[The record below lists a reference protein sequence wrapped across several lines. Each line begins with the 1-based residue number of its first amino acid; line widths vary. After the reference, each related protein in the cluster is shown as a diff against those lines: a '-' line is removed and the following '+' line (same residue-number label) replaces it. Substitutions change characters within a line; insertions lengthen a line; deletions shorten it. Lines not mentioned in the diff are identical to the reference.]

1 MQEPTRAAAAWHAM
15 PADAVLEQLQSTAAG
30 LPGEEARQRLARQG
44 PNALPAAASRGML
57 SRFLSQF
64 NNLLIYVLLGSAV
77 VTALLQHWVDTGVI
91 LAVVLI
97 NAIFGFVQEGR
108 AEKALD
114 AVKAMVSSRANVLRE
129 GARMT
134 VAAEELVEG
143 DCVLLEAGDR
153 VPADLRLL
161 RASNLRLDE
170 SMLTGESVAAD
181 KSDAPVA
188 ADSALGDRAS
198 MAYSGTLVAAGLGL
212 GVVVAT
218 GPRTELGR
226 ISTMLGGVQSLDT
239 PLTRLMDRF
248 ARQLT
253 VAILGLSALMFGFA
267 LWVRQYELADAFIAV
282 VGIAVSAIPE
292 GLPVVM
298 TIALAIGVQR
308 MAARYA
314 IVRNLPAVETL
325 GAVSVI
331 CSDKTGTLTRNEMSV
346 RAVVLP
352 GARFGIEGEGYAPEG
367 RVSLEGPPDDA
378 RTRPALLQF
387 ARAVALCNDAHL
399 RRGEDGVWRVEGDP
413 MEGAL
418 VALAARAGLDVEQL
432 RHDWRRLDEV
442 PFDAAHRYMATL
454 HRPSDALPVIFV
466 KGAPEQ
472 VLAMCRDQQGLDGV
486 QPLEGAYWLQ
496 QIDALAASGCRVL
509 GLACRAPAQGQDRVG
524 MEDMQDLTLLGVL
537 GMIDPPRESARQAV
551 RECRDAGI
559 AVKMITGD
567 HAATAAAIARELAL
581 ADDIRVTSGHE
592 LEGLGDAQLIELA
605 RASTVFARTSPE
617 HKLRLVQA
625 LQADGSVIAMTGD
638 GVNDAPALKRAD
650 IGVAMGITGTAAAKE
665 AAGMVLADDN
675 FATIVAAVKEGRT
688 VYENL
693 RKVIAW
699 TLPTNGGQA
708 IVIIV
713 AILLGLSLPVTPVQ
727 ILWVNLVTAV
737 ALGLTLAFEPPE
749 PTLMRRRPRPAGEQL
764 LQPFLLWRVAL
775 VSVLFALGC
784 FGMFEWSL
792 RRGDS
797 VELARTIVVNA
808 LVVMEIFYLFS
819 VRYMQVSSLS
829 LRGLLGTPA
838 VLLGVA
844 GVTLAQLLFTYAP
857 PMQALFGSRPV
868 DLQAGFWIMA
878 LGVALLL
885 FLEVEKLLMRRL
897 GWLQP
902 H

>member
-1 MQEPTRAAAAWHAM
+1 MQEQNRVAAWHAL
-15 PADAVLEQLQSTAAG
+15 AIDTVLAQLQSTAAG
-30 LPGEEARQRLARQG
+30 LSSGEARERLQQQG
-44 PNALPAAASRGML
+44 PNALPAAASRSML
-57 SRFLSQF
+57 ARFLSQF

-97 NAIFGFVQEGR
+97 NAVFGFVQEGR

-114 AVKAMVSSRANVLRE
+114 AVKAMVSSRANVLRD
-129 GARMT
+129 GLRMA
-134 VAAEELVEG
+134 VPAEELVAG

-161 RASNLRLDE
+161 RASSLKLDE
-170 SMLTGESVAAD
+170 AMLTGESVAVD
-181 KSDAPVA
+181 KSADPVA
-188 ADSALGDRAS
+188 ADAALGDRFS
-198 MAYSGTLVAAGLGL
+198 MAYSGTLVAAGQGL

-218 GPRTELGR
+218 GPRTELGL
-226 ISTMLGGVQSLDT
+226 ISTMLGSVQTLAT

-253 VAILGLSALMFGFA
+253 ITILSLSALMFCFA
-267 LWVRQYELADAFIAV
+267 LWVRDYDIADAFIAV

-314 IVRNLPAVETL
+314 IVRSLPAVETL

-352 GARFGIEGEGYAPEG
+352 GSRLDIEGEGYAPQG
-367 RVSLEGPPDDA
+367 RFTLAGEEIE
-378 RTRPALLQF
+378 PALHPQLLHF
-387 ARAVALCNDAHL
+387 ATGAALCNDAHV
-399 RRGEDGVWRVEGDP
+399 RHAEGTAWTVEGDP

-418 VALAARAGLDVEQL
+418 VTLATRAGLDVERL
-432 RHDWRRLDEV
+432 RQDWRRLDEV
-442 PFDAAHRYMATL
+442 PFDAVHRYMATL
-454 HRPSDALPVIFV
+454 HRPVDAPAVVFV

-472 VLAMCRDQQGLDGV
+472 VLAMCRDQQGAEGV
-486 QPLEGAYWLQ
+486 QALDAAYWLEQ
-496 QIDALAASGCRVL
+496 VDVLAAKGYRVL
-509 GLACRAPAQGQDRVG
+509 GLASFAPEDAKDRV
-524 MEDMQDLTLLGVL
+524 DMADVKDLTLLGVL
-537 GMIDPPRESARQAV
+537 GMIDPPRESAKEAV
-551 RECRDAGI
+551 RECRSAGI

-581 ADDIRVTSGHE
+581 ADIIRVTSGHE
-592 LEGLGDAQLIELA
+592 LDGLNDAQLIDVA

-625 LQADGSVIAMTGD
+625 LQADRSVIAMTGD

-708 IVIIV
+708 IVIV
-713 AILLGLSLPVTPVQ
+713 AAILLGLSLPVTPVQ

-749 PTLMRRRPRPAGEQL
+749 PTLMQRKPRSPDEQL
-764 LQPFLLWRVAL
+764 LQPYLLWRVAL

-808 LVVMEIFYLFS
+808 LVIMEIFYLFS
-819 VRYMQVSSLS
+819 VRYTQGTSLS
-829 LRGLLGTPA
+829 LRGVLGTPA

-844 GVTLAQLLFTYAP
+844 GVTLVQLLFTYTP
-857 PMQALFGSRPV
+857 PMQALFDSRPV
-868 DLQAGFWIMA
+868 DLAAGLLAIG

-885 FLEVEKLLMRRL
+885 LLEVEKLLIRWMRL
-897 GWLQP
+897 GVRA
-902 H
+902 

>member
-1 MQEPTRAAAAWHAM
+1 MQEQNRVAAWHAL
-15 PADAVLEQLQSTAAG
+15 ATDTVLTQLQSTAAG
-30 LPGEEARQRLARQG
+30 LSSGEARERLQQQG
-44 PNALPAAASRGML
+44 PNALPAAASRSML
-57 SRFLSQF
+57 ARFLSQF

-97 NAIFGFVQEGR
+97 NAVFGFVQEGR

-114 AVKAMVSSRANVLRE
+114 AVKAMVSSRANVLRD
-129 GARMT
+129 GLRMA
-134 VAAEELVEG
+134 VPAEELVAG

-161 RASNLRLDE
+161 RASSLKLDE
-170 SMLTGESVAAD
+170 AMLTGESVAVD
-181 KSDAPVA
+181 KSADPVVVDA
-188 ADSALGDRAS
+188 ALGDRFS
-198 MAYSGTLVAAGLGL
+198 MAYSGTLVAAGQGL

-218 GPRTELGR
+218 GPRTELGQ
-226 ISTMLGGVQSLDT
+226 ISTMLGSVQTLAT

-253 VAILGLSALMFGFA
+253 VTILSLSALMFCFA
-267 LWVRQYELADAFIAV
+267 LWVRDYDTADAFIAV

-314 IVRNLPAVETL
+314 IVRSLPAVETL

-352 GARFGIEGEGYAPEG
+352 GSRFDIEGEGYAPQGHFTLAGE
-367 RVSLEGPPDDA
+367 EIE
-378 RTRPALLQF
+378 PALHPQLLHF
-387 ARAVALCNDAHL
+387 ATGAALCNDAHV
-399 RRGEDGVWRVEGDP
+399 RHAEGTAWTVEGDP

-418 VALAARAGLDVEQL
+418 VTLATRAGLDVERL
-432 RHDWRRLDEV
+432 RQDWRRLDEV
-442 PFDAAHRYMATL
+442 PFDAVHRYMATL
-454 HRPSDALPVIFV
+454 HRPVDAPAVVFV

-472 VLAMCRDQQGLDGV
+472 VLAMCRDQQGAEGLQALDA
-486 QPLEGAYWLQ
+486 AYWLEQ
-496 QIDALAASGCRVL
+496 VDALAAKGYRVL
-509 GLACRAPAQGQDRVG
+509 GLASFAPEDAKDRV
-524 MEDMQDLTLLGVL
+524 DMADVKDLTLLGVL
-537 GMIDPPRESARQAV
+537 GMIDPPRESAKEAV
-551 RECRDAGI
+551 RECRSAGI

-581 ADDIRVTSGHE
+581 ADTIRVTSGHE
-592 LEGLGDAQLIELA
+592 LDGLNDAQLIDVA

-625 LQADGSVIAMTGD
+625 LQADRSVIAMTGD

-708 IVIIV
+708 IVIV
-713 AILLGLSLPVTPVQ
+713 AAILLGLSLPVTPVQ

-749 PTLMRRRPRPAGEQL
+749 PTLMQRKPRSPDEQL
-764 LQPFLLWRVAL
+764 LQPYLLWRVAL

-808 LVVMEIFYLFS
+808 LVIMEIFYLFS
-819 VRYMQVSSLS
+819 VRYTQGTSLS
-829 LRGLLGTPA
+829 LRGVLGTPA

-844 GVTLAQLLFTYAP
+844 GVTLVQLLFTYTP
-857 PMQALFGSRPV
+857 PMQALFDSRPV
-868 DLQAGFWIMA
+868 DLAAGLLAIG

-885 FLEVEKLLMRRL
+885 LLEVEKLLVRWMRL
-897 GWLQP
+897 GVRA
-902 H
+902 

>member
-1 MQEPTRAAAAWHAM
+1 MQEQNRVADWHAL
-15 PADAVLEQLQSTAAG
+15 PADAVLTQLHTTAAG
-30 LPGEEARQRLARQG
+30 LDSGQAGERLQQQG
-44 PNALPAAASRGML
+44 SNALPAAASRSML
-57 SRFLSQF
+57 VRFLSQF

-114 AVKAMVSSRANVLRE
+114 AVKAMVSSRANVLRD
-129 GARMT
+129 GLRSS
-134 VAAEELVEG
+134 VPAEELVAG

-153 VPADLRLL
+153 VPADVRLL
-161 RASNLRLDE
+161 RASSLKLDE
-170 SMLTGESVAAD
+170 AMLTGESVAVD
-181 KSDAPVA
+181 KSVDPVA
-188 ADSALGDRAS
+188 ADAALGDRFC
-198 MAYSGTLVAAGLGL
+198 MAYSGTLVAAGQGL

-226 ISTMLGGVQSLDT
+226 ISTMLSTVETLAT

-253 VAILGLSALMFGFA
+253 ITVLSLSALMFCFA
-267 LWVRQYELADAFIAV
+267 LWVRHYDLADAFIAV

-352 GARFGIEGEGYAPEG
+352 GASFDIEGEGYAPQG
-367 RVSLEGPPDDA
+367 RFSLAGQQVDPA
-378 RTRPALLQF
+378 AHPALLQF
-387 ARAVALCNDAHL
+387 ARGAALCNDAHV
-399 RRGEDGVWRVEGDP
+399 RQADDGTWTVEGDA

-418 VALAARAGLDVEQL
+418 VALASRAGLDVEAL
-432 RHDWRRLDEV
+432 RLDWHRLDEV
-442 PFDAAHRYMATL
+442 PFDAVHRFMATL
-454 HRPSDALPVIFV
+454 HRPADALAVVFV

-472 VLAMCRDQQGLDGV
+472 VLTMCVDQQGPEGL
-486 QPLEGAYWLQ
+486 QPLDAPYWLQ
-496 QIDALAASGCRVL
+496 QIDALAARGYRVL
-509 GLACRAPAQGQDRVG
+509 GLASRAPARGADSV
-524 MEDMQDLTLLGVL
+524 DMDDVKDLTLLGVL
-537 GMIDPPRESARQAV
+537 GMIDPPRDTAKQAV
-551 RECRDAGI
+551 RECRSAGI

-567 HAATAAAIARELAL
+567 HATTAAAIAKELAL
-581 ADDIRVTSGHE
+581 ADTIRVTSGHE
-592 LEGLGDAQLIELA
+592 LDGLNDAQLIDVA

-625 LQADGSVIAMTGD
+625 LQADRSVIAMTGD

-708 IVIIV
+708 IVIV
-713 AILLGLSLPVTPVQ
+713 SAILLGLSLPVTPVQ
-727 ILWVNLVTAV
+727 ILWVNLITAV
-737 ALGLTLAFEPPE
+737 ALGLTLVFEPPE
-749 PTLMRRRPRPAGEQL
+749 PTLMQRKPRSPDEQL
-764 LQPFLLWRVAL
+764 LQPYLLWRVAL
-775 VSVLFALGC
+775 VSVLFAIGC

-792 RRGDS
+792 QRGDS

-808 LVVMEIFYLFS
+808 LVIMEIFYLFS
-819 VRYMQVSSLS
+819 VRYIQGTSLS
-829 LRGLLGTPA
+829 LRGVLGTPA
-838 VLLGVA
+838 VLLGVG
-844 GVTLAQLLFTYAP
+844 GVILAQLLFTYTP
-857 PMQALFGSRPV
+857 PMQALFDSRPV
-868 DLQAGFWIMA
+868 DMTAGLLSIG
-878 LGVALLL
+878 LGVLLL
-885 FLEVEKLLMRRL
+885 VLLEVEKLVVRLMNLDVR
-897 GWLQP
+897 G
-902 H
+902 

>member
-1 MQEPTRAAAAWHAM
+1 MQEQSRVAAWHALST
-15 PADAVLEQLQSTAAG
+15 DAVLAQLQSTAAG
-30 LPGEEARQRLARQG
+30 LSSGEARERLQQQG
-44 PNALPAAASRGML
+44 PNALPAAASRSML
-57 SRFLSQF
+57 ARFLSQF

-97 NAIFGFVQEGR
+97 NAVFGFVQEGR

-114 AVKAMVSSRANVLRE
+114 AVKAMVSSRANVLRD
-129 GARMT
+129 GLRMA
-134 VAAEELVEG
+134 VPAEELVAG

-161 RASNLRLDE
+161 RASSLKLDE
-170 SMLTGESVAAD
+170 AMLTGESVAVD
-181 KSDAPVA
+181 KSADPVA
-188 ADSALGDRAS
+188 VDAALGDRFS
-198 MAYSGTLVAAGLGL
+198 MAYSGTLVAAGQGL

-218 GPRTELGR
+218 GPRTELGL
-226 ISTMLGGVQSLDT
+226 ISTMLGSVQTLAT

-253 VAILGLSALMFGFA
+253 ITILSLSVLMFCFA
-267 LWVRQYELADAFIAV
+267 LWVRDYDTADAFIAV

-314 IVRNLPAVETL
+314 IVRSLPAVETL

-352 GARFGIEGEGYAPEG
+352 GASFDIEGEGYAPQG
-367 RVSLEGPPDDA
+367 RFTLAGEEID
-378 RTRPALLQF
+378 PALHPQLLHF
-387 ARAVALCNDAHL
+387 ATGAALCNDAHV
-399 RRGEDGVWRVEGDP
+399 RHAEGKVWAVEGDP

-418 VALAARAGLDVEQL
+418 VTLAARAGLDVEQL
-432 RHDWRRLDEV
+432 RQDWRRLDEV
-442 PFDAAHRYMATL
+442 PFDAVHRYMATL
-454 HRPSDALPVIFV
+454 HRPVDAPAVVFV

-472 VLAMCRDQQGLDGV
+472 ILAMCRDQQGAEGV
-486 QPLEGAYWLQ
+486 QALDAAYWLEQ
-496 QIDALAASGCRVL
+496 VDALAAKGYRVL
-509 GLACRAPAQGQDRVG
+509 GLASFAP
-524 MEDMQDLTLLGVL
+524 EDAKGSVDMADVKDLTLLGVL
-537 GMIDPPRESARQAV
+537 GMIDPPRESAKEAV
-551 RECRDAGI
+551 RECRSAGI

-581 ADDIRVTSGHE
+581 ADTIRVTSGHE
-592 LEGLGDAQLIELA
+592 LDGLNDAQLIDVA

-625 LQADGSVIAMTGD
+625 LQADRSVIAMTGD

-749 PTLMRRRPRPAGEQL
+749 ATLMQRKPRSPDEQL
-764 LQPFLLWRVAL
+764 LQPYLLWRVAL

-808 LVVMEIFYLFS
+808 LVIMEIFYLFS
-819 VRYMQVSSLS
+819 VRYTQGTSLS
-829 LRGLLGTPA
+829 LRGVLGTPA

-844 GVTLAQLLFTYAP
+844 GVTLVQLLFTYTS
-857 PMQALFGSRPV
+857 PMQALFDSRPV
-868 DLQAGFWIMA
+868 DLAAGLLAIG

-885 FLEVEKLLMRRL
+885 LLEVEKLLIRWMRL
-897 GWLQP
+897 GVRA
-902 H
+902 

>member
-1 MQEPTRAAAAWHAM
+1 MREQTRVADWHAL
-15 PADAVLEQLQSTAAG
+15 PTDAVLTQLHTTAAG
-30 LPGEEARQRLARQG
+30 LDSGQADERLQQQG
-44 PNALPAAASRGML
+44 PNALPAAASRSML
-57 SRFLSQF
+57 VRFLSQF

-77 VTALLQHWVDTGVI
+77 VTALLQHWVDTWVI

-114 AVKAMVSSRANVLRE
+114 AVKAMVSSRANVLRD
-129 GARMT
+129 GLRT
-134 VAAEELVEG
+134 SVPAEELVTG

-153 VPADLRLL
+153 VPADVRLL
-161 RASNLRLDE
+161 RASSLKLDE
-170 SMLTGESVAAD
+170 AMLTGESVAVD
-181 KSDAPVA
+181 KSVDPVA
-188 ADSALGDRAS
+188 ADAALGDRFS
-198 MAYSGTLVAAGLGL
+198 MAYSGTLVAAGQGL

-226 ISTMLGGVQSLDT
+226 ISTMLSTVEALTT

-248 ARQLT
+248 SRQLT
-253 VAILGLSALMFGFA
+253 ITVLSLSALMFCFA
-267 LWVRQYELADAFIAV
+267 LWVRHYDLADAFIAV

-298 TIALAIGVQR
+298 TIALALGVQR

-352 GARFGIEGEGYAPEG
+352 GASFDIKGEGYAPQG
-367 RVSLEGPPDDA
+367 RFSLAGQQVDPTA
-378 RTRPALLQF
+378 HPALLQF
-387 ARAVALCNDAHL
+387 ARGAALCNDAHV
-399 RRGEDGVWRVEGDP
+399 RRADDGTWTVEGDA

-418 VALAARAGLDVEQL
+418 VALASRAGLDVEAL
-432 RHDWRRLDEV
+432 RLDWHRLDEV
-442 PFDAAHRYMATL
+442 PFDAVHRFMATL
-454 HRPSDALPVIFV
+454 HRPADAPAVVFV

-472 VLAMCRDQQGLDGV
+472 ILAMCVDQQGPEGLQALDA
-486 QPLEGAYWLQ
+486 PYWLQ
-496 QIDALAASGCRVL
+496 QIDALAAQGYRVL
-509 GLACRAPAQGQDRVG
+509 GLASRAPAHGADSV
-524 MEDMQDLTLLGVL
+524 DMDDVKDLTLLGVL
-537 GMIDPPRESARQAV
+537 GMIDPPRDTAKEAV
-551 RECRDAGI
+551 RECRSAGI

-567 HAATAAAIARELAL
+567 HATTAAAIAKELAL
-581 ADDIRVTSGHE
+581 ADTIRVTSGHE
-592 LEGLGDAQLIELA
+592 LDGLNDDQLIDVA

-625 LQADGSVIAMTGD
+625 LQADRSVIAMTGD

-708 IVIIV
+708 IIIV
-713 AILLGLSLPVTPVQ
+713 AAILLGLSLPVTPVQ

-749 PTLMRRRPRPAGEQL
+749 PTLMQRKPRSPDEQL
-764 LQPFLLWRVAL
+764 LQPYLLWRVAL
-775 VSVLFALGC
+775 VSLLFALGC

-792 RRGDS
+792 QRGDS

-808 LVVMEIFYLFS
+808 LVIMEIFYLFS
-819 VRYMQVSSLS
+819 VRYIQGTSLS
-829 LRGLLGTPA
+829 LRGVLGTPA
-838 VLLGVA
+838 VLLGVG
-844 GVTLAQLLFTYAP
+844 GVILAQLLFTYTP
-857 PMQALFGSRPV
+857 PMQALFDSRPV
-868 DLQAGFWIMA
+868 DMTAGLLSIG
-878 LGVALLL
+878 LGVLLL
-885 FLEVEKLLMRRL
+885 VLLEVEKLVVRLMSLDIR
-897 GWLQP
+897 G
-902 H
+902 

>member
-1 MQEPTRAAAAWHAM
+1 MQEQNRVAAWHAL
-15 PADAVLEQLQSTAAG
+15 ATDTVLTQLQSTAAG
-30 LPGEEARQRLARQG
+30 LSSGEARERLQQQG
-44 PNALPAAASRGML
+44 PNALPAAASRSML
-57 SRFLSQF
+57 ARFLSQF

-97 NAIFGFVQEGR
+97 NAVFGFVQEGR

-114 AVKAMVSSRANVLRE
+114 AVKAMVSSRANVLRD
-129 GARMT
+129 GLRMA
-134 VAAEELVEG
+134 VPAEELVAG

-153 VPADLRLL
+153 VPADVRLL
-161 RASNLRLDE
+161 RASSLKLDE
-170 SMLTGESVAAD
+170 AMLTGESVAVD
-181 KSDAPVA
+181 KSADPVVVDA
-188 ADSALGDRAS
+188 ALGDRFS
-198 MAYSGTLVAAGLGL
+198 MAYSGTLVAAGQGL

-218 GPRTELGR
+218 GPRTELGQ
-226 ISTMLGGVQSLDT
+226 ISTMLGSVQTLAT

-253 VAILGLSALMFGFA
+253 VTILSLSALMFCFA
-267 LWVRQYELADAFIAV
+267 LWVRDYDTADAFIAV

-314 IVRNLPAVETL
+314 IVRSLPAVETL

-352 GARFGIEGEGYAPEG
+352 GSRFDIEGEGYAPQG
-367 RVSLEGPPDDA
+367 RFTLAGEEIE
-378 RTRPALLQF
+378 PALHPQLLHF
-387 ARAVALCNDAHL
+387 ATGAALCNDAHV
-399 RRGEDGVWRVEGDP
+399 RHAEGTAWTVEGDP

-418 VALAARAGLDVEQL
+418 VTLATRAGLDVERL
-432 RHDWRRLDEV
+432 RQDWRRLDEV
-442 PFDAAHRYMATL
+442 PFDAVHRYMATL
-454 HRPSDALPVIFV
+454 HRPVDAPAVVFV

-472 VLAMCRDQQGLDGV
+472 VLAMCRDQQGAEGLQALDA
-486 QPLEGAYWLQ
+486 AYWLEQ
-496 QIDALAASGCRVL
+496 VDALAAKGYRVL
-509 GLACRAPAQGQDRVG
+509 GLASFAPEDAKDRV
-524 MEDMQDLTLLGVL
+524 DMADVKDLTLLGVL
-537 GMIDPPRESARQAV
+537 GMIDPPRESAKEAV
-551 RECRDAGI
+551 RECRSAGI

-581 ADDIRVTSGHE
+581 ADTIRVTSGHE
-592 LEGLGDAQLIELA
+592 LDGLNDAQLIDVA

-625 LQADGSVIAMTGD
+625 LQADRSVIAMTGD

-650 IGVAMGITGTAAAKE
+650 IGVAMGRSGTAAAKE

-708 IVIIV
+708 IVIV
-713 AILLGLSLPVTPVQ
+713 AAILLGLSLPVTPVQ

-749 PTLMRRRPRPAGEQL
+749 PTLMRRKPRSPDEQL
-764 LQPFLLWRVAL
+764 LQPYLLWRVAL

-808 LVVMEIFYLFS
+808 LVIMEIFYLFS
-819 VRYMQVSSLS
+819 VRFTQGTSLS
-829 LRGLLGTPA
+829 LRGVLGTPA

-844 GVTLAQLLFTYAP
+844 GVTLVQLLFTYTP
-857 PMQALFGSRPV
+857 PMQALFDSRPV
-868 DLQAGFWIMA
+868 DLAAGLLAIG

-885 FLEVEKLLMRRL
+885 LLEVEKLLVRWMRL
-897 GWLQP
+897 GVRA
-902 H
+902 

>member
-1 MQEPTRAAAAWHAM
+1 MQKQSRVADWHAL
-15 PADAVLEQLQSTAAG
+15 PTEAVLTQLHTTAAG
-30 LPGEEARQRLARQG
+30 LDSSQASERLQQQG
-44 PNALPAAASRGML
+44 PNALPAAASRSML
-57 SRFLSQF
+57 ARFLSQF

-114 AVKAMVSSRANVLRE
+114 AVKAMVSSRANVLRD
-129 GARMT
+129 GLRSS
-134 VAAEELVEG
+134 VPAEELVAG

-153 VPADLRLL
+153 VPADVRLL
-161 RASNLRLDE
+161 RASSLKLDE
-170 SMLTGESVAAD
+170 AMLTGESVAVD
-181 KSDAPVA
+181 KSVDPVA
-188 ADSALGDRAS
+188 ADAALGDRFC
-198 MAYSGTLVAAGLGL
+198 MAYSGTLVAAGQGL

-226 ISTMLGGVQSLDT
+226 ISTMLSTVETLAT

-253 VAILGLSALMFGFA
+253 ITVLSLSALMFCFA
-267 LWVRQYELADAFIAV
+267 LWVRHYDLADAFIAV

-352 GARFGIEGEGYAPEG
+352 GASFDIEGEGYAPQG
-367 RVSLEGPPDDA
+367 RFSLAGQQVDPA
-378 RTRPALLQF
+378 AHPALLQF
-387 ARAVALCNDAHL
+387 ARGAALCNDAHV
-399 RRGEDGVWRVEGDP
+399 RQADDGTWTVEGDA

-418 VALAARAGLDVEQL
+418 VALASRAGLDVEAL
-432 RHDWRRLDEV
+432 RLDWHRLDEV
-442 PFDAAHRYMATL
+442 PFDAVHRFMATL
-454 HRPSDALPVIFV
+454 HRPADALAVVFV

-472 VLAMCRDQQGLDGV
+472 VLTMCVDQQGPEGL
-486 QPLEGAYWLQ
+486 QPLDAPYWLQ
-496 QIDALAASGCRVL
+496 QIDALAARGYRVL
-509 GLACRAPAQGQDRVG
+509 GLASRAPARGADSV
-524 MEDMQDLTLLGVL
+524 DMDDVKDLTLLGVL
-537 GMIDPPRESARQAV
+537 GMIDPPRDTAKQAV
-551 RECRDAGI
+551 RECRSAGI

-567 HAATAAAIARELAL
+567 HATTAAAIAKELAL
-581 ADDIRVTSGHE
+581 ADTIRVTSGHE
-592 LEGLGDAQLIELA
+592 LDGLNDAQLIDVA

-625 LQADGSVIAMTGD
+625 LQADRSVIAMTGD

-708 IVIIV
+708 IVIV
-713 AILLGLSLPVTPVQ
+713 SAILLGLSLPVTPVQ

-749 PTLMRRRPRPAGEQL
+749 PTLMQRKPRSPDEQL
-764 LQPFLLWRVAL
+764 LQPYLLWRVAL
-775 VSVLFALGC
+775 VSVLFAVGC

-792 RRGDS
+792 QRGDS

-808 LVVMEIFYLFS
+808 LVIMEIFYLFS
-819 VRYMQVSSLS
+819 VRYIQGTSLS
-829 LRGLLGTPA
+829 LRGVLGTPA
-838 VLLGVA
+838 VLLGVG
-844 GVTLAQLLFTYAP
+844 GVILAQLLFTYTP
-857 PMQALFGSRPV
+857 PMQALFDSRPV
-868 DLQAGFWIMA
+868 DMTAGLLSIG
-878 LGVALLL
+878 LGVLLL
-885 FLEVEKLLMRRL
+885 VLLEVEKLVVRLMNLDVR
-897 GWLQP
+897 G
-902 H
+902 

>member
-1 MQEPTRAAAAWHAM
+1 MQEQNRVAAWHAL
-15 PADAVLEQLQSTAAG
+15 ATDTVLAQLQSTAAG
-30 LPGEEARQRLARQG
+30 LSSGEARERLQQQG
-44 PNALPAAASRGML
+44 PNALPAAASRSML
-57 SRFLSQF
+57 ARFLSQF

-97 NAIFGFVQEGR
+97 NAVFGFVQEGR

-114 AVKAMVSSRANVLRE
+114 AVKAMVSSRANVLRD
-129 GARMT
+129 GLRMA
-134 VAAEELVEG
+134 VPAEELVAG

-161 RASNLRLDE
+161 RASSLKLDE
-170 SMLTGESVAAD
+170 AMLTGESVAVD
-181 KSDAPVA
+181 KSADPVA
-188 ADSALGDRAS
+188 VDAALGDRFS
-198 MAYSGTLVAAGLGL
+198 MAYSGTLVAAGQGL

-218 GPRTELGR
+218 GPRTELGL
-226 ISTMLGGVQSLDT
+226 ISTMLGSVQTLAT

-253 VAILGLSALMFGFA
+253 ITILSLSALMFCFA
-267 LWVRQYELADAFIAV
+267 LWVRDYDIADAFIAV

-314 IVRNLPAVETL
+314 IVRSLPAVETL

-352 GARFGIEGEGYAPEG
+352 GSRFDIEGEGYAPQG
-367 RVSLEGPPDDA
+367 RFTLAGEEIE
-378 RTRPALLQF
+378 PALHPQLLHF
-387 ARAVALCNDAHL
+387 ATGAALCNDAHV
-399 RRGEDGVWRVEGDP
+399 RHAEGTAWTVEGDP

-418 VALAARAGLDVEQL
+418 VTLATRAGLDVERL
-432 RHDWRRLDEV
+432 RQDWRRLDEV
-442 PFDAAHRYMATL
+442 PFDAVHRYMATL
-454 HRPSDALPVIFV
+454 HRPVDAPAVVFV

-472 VLAMCRDQQGLDGV
+472 VLAMCRDQQGAEGV
-486 QPLEGAYWLQ
+486 QALDAAYWLEQ
-496 QIDALAASGCRVL
+496 VDALAAKGYRVL
-509 GLACRAPAQGQDRVG
+509 GLASFAPEDAKDRV
-524 MEDMQDLTLLGVL
+524 DMADVRDLTLLGVL
-537 GMIDPPRESARQAV
+537 GMIDPPRESAKEAV
-551 RECRDAGI
+551 RECRSAGI

-581 ADDIRVTSGHE
+581 ADTIRVTSGHE
-592 LEGLGDAQLIELA
+592 LDGLNDAQLIDVA

-625 LQADGSVIAMTGD
+625 LQADRSVIAMTGD

-708 IVIIV
+708 IVIV
-713 AILLGLSLPVTPVQ
+713 AAILLGLSLPVTPVQ

-749 PTLMRRRPRPAGEQL
+749 PTLMQRKPRSPDEQL
-764 LQPFLLWRVAL
+764 LQPYLLWRVAL
-775 VSVLFALGC
+775 VSLLFALGC

-808 LVVMEIFYLFS
+808 LVIMEIFYLFS
-819 VRYMQVSSLS
+819 VRYTQGTSLS
-829 LRGLLGTPA
+829 LRGVLGTPA

-844 GVTLAQLLFTYAP
+844 GVTLVQLLFTYTP
-857 PMQALFGSRPV
+857 PMQALFDSRPV
-868 DLQAGFWIMA
+868 DLAAGLLAIG

-885 FLEVEKLLMRRL
+885 LLEVEKFLIRWMRL
-897 GWLQP
+897 GVRA
-902 H
+902 

>member
-1 MQEPTRAAAAWHAM
+1 MQEQNRVADWHAL
-15 PADAVLEQLQSTAAG
+15 PTEAVLTQLHTTAAG
-30 LPGEEARQRLARQG
+30 LDSSQASERLQQQG
-44 PNALPAAASRGML
+44 PNALPAAASHSML
-57 SRFLSQF
+57 VRFLSQF

-114 AVKAMVSSRANVLRE
+114 AVKAMVSSRANVLRD
-129 GARMT
+129 GLRSS
-134 VAAEELVEG
+134 VPAEELVAG

-153 VPADLRLL
+153 VPADVRLL
-161 RASNLRLDE
+161 RASSLKLDE
-170 SMLTGESVAAD
+170 AMLTGESVAVD
-181 KSDAPVA
+181 KSVDPVA
-188 ADSALGDRAS
+188 ADAALGDRFC
-198 MAYSGTLVAAGLGL
+198 MAYSGTLVAAGQGL

-226 ISTMLGGVQSLDT
+226 ISTMLSTVETLAT

-253 VAILGLSALMFGFA
+253 ITVLSLSALMFCFA
-267 LWVRQYELADAFIAV
+267 LWVRHYDLADAFIAV

-352 GARFGIEGEGYAPEG
+352 GASFDIEGEGYAPQG
-367 RVSLEGPPDDA
+367 RFSLAGQQVDPA
-378 RTRPALLQF
+378 AHPALLQF
-387 ARAVALCNDAHL
+387 ARGAALCNDAHV
-399 RRGEDGVWRVEGDP
+399 RQADDGSWTVEGDA

-418 VALAARAGLDVEQL
+418 VALASRAGLDVEAL
-432 RHDWRRLDEV
+432 RLDWHRLDEV
-442 PFDAAHRYMATL
+442 PFDAVHRFMATL
-454 HRPSDALPVIFV
+454 HRPADALAVVFV

-472 VLAMCRDQQGLDGV
+472 VLTMCVDQQGPEGL
-486 QPLEGAYWLQ
+486 QPLDAPYWLQ
-496 QIDALAASGCRVL
+496 QIDALAARGYRVL
-509 GLACRAPAQGQDRVG
+509 GLASRAPARGADSV
-524 MEDMQDLTLLGVL
+524 DMDDVKDLTLLGVL
-537 GMIDPPRESARQAV
+537 GMIDPPRDTAKQAV
-551 RECRDAGI
+551 RECRSAGI

-567 HAATAAAIARELAL
+567 HATTAAAIAKELAL
-581 ADDIRVTSGHE
+581 ADTIRVTSGHE
-592 LEGLGDAQLIELA
+592 LDGLHDAQLIDVA

-625 LQADGSVIAMTGD
+625 LQADRSVIAMTGD

-665 AAGMVLADDN
+665 AASMVLADDN

-708 IVIIV
+708 IVIV
-713 AILLGLSLPVTPVQ
+713 AAILLGLSLPVTPVQ
-727 ILWVNLVTAV
+727 ILWVNLITAV

-749 PTLMRRRPRPAGEQL
+749 PTLMQRKPRSPDEQL
-764 LQPFLLWRVAL
+764 LQPYLLWRVAL
-775 VSVLFALGC
+775 VSVLFAIGC

-792 RRGDS
+792 QRGDS

-808 LVVMEIFYLFS
+808 LVIMEIFYLFS
-819 VRYMQVSSLS
+819 VRYIQGTSLS
-829 LRGLLGTPA
+829 LRGVLGTPA
-838 VLLGVA
+838 VLLGVG
-844 GVTLAQLLFTYAP
+844 GVILAQLLFTYTP
-857 PMQALFGSRPV
+857 PMQALFDSRPV
-868 DLQAGFWIMA
+868 DMTAGLLSIG
-878 LGVALLL
+878 LGVLLL
-885 FLEVEKLLMRRL
+885 VLLEVEKLVVRLMNLDVR
-897 GWLQP
+897 G
-902 H
+902 

>member
-1 MQEPTRAAAAWHAM
+1 MQEQNRVAAWHAL
-15 PADAVLEQLQSTAAG
+15 PTDAVLAQLQSTAAG
-30 LPGEEARQRLARQG
+30 LSSGEARERLQQQG
-44 PNALPAAASRGML
+44 PNALPAAASRSML
-57 SRFLSQF
+57 ARFLSQF

-97 NAIFGFVQEGR
+97 NAVFGFVQEGR

-114 AVKAMVSSRANVLRE
+114 AVKAMVSSRANVLRD
-129 GARMT
+129 GLRMA
-134 VAAEELVEG
+134 VPAEELVAG

-161 RASNLRLDE
+161 RASSLKLDE
-170 SMLTGESVAAD
+170 AMLTGESVAVD
-181 KSDAPVA
+181 KSADPVVADA
-188 ADSALGDRAS
+188 ALGDRFS
-198 MAYSGTLVAAGLGL
+198 MAYSGTLVAAGQGL

-218 GPRTELGR
+218 GPRTELGL
-226 ISTMLGGVQSLDT
+226 ISTMLGSVQTLAT

-253 VAILGLSALMFGFA
+253 ITILSLSALMFCFA
-267 LWVRQYELADAFIAV
+267 LWVRGYDTADAFIAV

-314 IVRNLPAVETL
+314 IVRSLPAVETL

-352 GARFGIEGEGYAPEG
+352 GASFDIEGEGYAPQG
-367 RVSLEGPPDDA
+367 RFSLEGQEIE
-378 RTRPALLQF
+378 PALHPQLLHF
-387 ARAVALCNDAHL
+387 ATGAALCNDAHV
-399 RRGEDGVWRVEGDP
+399 RHAEGKVWAVEGDP

-418 VALAARAGLDVEQL
+418 VTLAARTGLDVEQL
-432 RHDWRRLDEV
+432 RQDWRRIDEV
-442 PFDAAHRYMATL
+442 PFDAVHRYMATL
-454 HRPSDALPVIFV
+454 HRPVDAPAVVFV

-472 VLAMCRDQQGLDGV
+472 ILAMCRDQQGAEGV
-486 QPLEGAYWLQ
+486 QALDAAYWLE
-496 QIDALAASGCRVL
+496 QIDALAAKGYRVL
-509 GLACRAPAQGQDRVG
+509 GLASFAP
-524 MEDMQDLTLLGVL
+524 EDAKDSVDMADVKDLTLLGVL
-537 GMIDPPRESARQAV
+537 GMIDPPRESAKEAV
-551 RECRDAGI
+551 RECRSAGI

-581 ADDIRVTSGHE
+581 ADTIRVTSGHE
-592 LEGLGDAQLIELA
+592 LDGLNDAQLIDVA

-625 LQADGSVIAMTGD
+625 LQADRSVIAMTGD

-708 IVIIV
+708 IVIVV

-749 PTLMRRRPRPAGEQL
+749 ATLMQRKPRSPDEQL
-764 LQPFLLWRVAL
+764 LQPYLLWRVAL

-808 LVVMEIFYLFS
+808 LVIMEIFYLFS
-819 VRYMQVSSLS
+819 VRYTQGTSLS
-829 LRGLLGTPA
+829 LRGVLGTPA

-844 GVTLAQLLFTYAP
+844 CVTLVQLLFTYTP
-857 PMQALFGSRPV
+857 PMQALFDSRPV
-868 DLQAGFWIMA
+868 DLAAGLLAIG

-885 FLEVEKLLMRRL
+885 LLEVEKLLVRWMRL
-897 GWLQP
+897 GVRT
-902 H
+902 

>member
-1 MQEPTRAAAAWHAM
+1 
-15 PADAVLEQLQSTAAG
+15 
-30 LPGEEARQRLARQG
+30 
-44 PNALPAAASRGML
+44 
-57 SRFLSQF
+57 
-64 NNLLIYVLLGSAV
+64 
-77 VTALLQHWVDTGVI
+77 
-91 LAVVLI
+91 
-97 NAIFGFVQEGR
+97 
-108 AEKALD
+108 
-114 AVKAMVSSRANVLRE
+114 
-129 GARMT
+129 
-134 VAAEELVEG
+134 
-143 DCVLLEAGDR
+143 
-153 VPADLRLL
+153 
-161 RASNLRLDE
+161 
-170 SMLTGESVAAD
+170 
-181 KSDAPVA
+181 
-188 ADSALGDRAS
+188 
-198 MAYSGTLVAAGLGL
+198 
-212 GVVVAT
+212 
-218 GPRTELGR
+218 
-226 ISTMLGGVQSLDT
+226 
-239 PLTRLMDRF
+239 
-248 ARQLT
+248 
-253 VAILGLSALMFGFA
+253 
-267 LWVRQYELADAFIAV
+267 
-282 VGIAVSAIPE
+282 
-292 GLPVVM
+292 M

-352 GARFGIEGEGYAPEG
+352 GASFDIDGEGYAPQG
-367 RVSLEGPPDDA
+367 RFSLKGEE
-378 RTRPALLQF
+378 TEPALHPQLLHF
-387 ARAVALCNDAHL
+387 ATGAALCNDAHV
-399 RRGEDGVWRVEGDP
+399 RHAEGKVWAVEGDP

-418 VALAARAGLDVEQL
+418 VTLAARAGLDVDQL
-432 RHDWRRLDEV
+432 RQDWHRLDEV
-442 PFDAAHRYMATL
+442 PFDAVHRYMATL
-454 HRPSDALPVIFV
+454 HRPLAAAPVVFV

-472 VLAMCRDQQGLDGV
+472 VLAMCRDQQGAEGV
-486 QPLEGAYWLQ
+486 QALDVAYWLE
-496 QIDALAASGCRVL
+496 QIDALAAKGYRVL
-509 GLACRAPAQGQDRVG
+509 GLASGVPADGKDSV
-524 MEDMQDLTLLGVL
+524 DMADVKDLSLLGVL
-537 GMIDPPRESARQAV
+537 GMIDPPRDSAKTAV
-551 RECRDAGI
+551 RECRSAGI

-581 ADDIRVTSGHE
+581 ADTIRVTSGHE
-592 LEGLGDAQLIELA
+592 LDGLNDAQLIDVA

-625 LQADGSVIAMTGD
+625 LQADRSVIAMTGD

-708 IVIIV
+708 IVIVV

-749 PTLMRRRPRPAGEQL
+749 ATLMQRKPRSPDEQL
-764 LQPFLLWRVAL
+764 LQPYLLWRVAL

-808 LVVMEIFYLFS
+808 LVIMEIFYLFS
-819 VRYMQVSSLS
+819 VRYTQGTSLS
-829 LRGLLGTPA
+829 LRGVLGTPA

-844 GVTLAQLLFTYAP
+844 GVTLVQLLFTYTA
-857 PMQALFGSRPV
+857 PMQALFDSRPV
-868 DLQAGFWIMA
+868 DLEAGLLAIG

-885 FLEVEKLLMRRL
+885 LLEVEKFLVRWMRL
-897 GWLQP
+897 GVRA
-902 H
+902 

>member
-1 MQEPTRAAAAWHAM
+1 MQEQSRVAAWHALST
-15 PADAVLEQLQSTAAG
+15 DAVLAQLQSTAAG
-30 LPGEEARQRLARQG
+30 LSSGEARERLQQQG
-44 PNALPAAASRGML
+44 PNALPAAASRSML
-57 SRFLSQF
+57 ARFLSQF

-97 NAIFGFVQEGR
+97 NAVFGFVQEGR

-114 AVKAMVSSRANVLRE
+114 AVKAMVSSRANVLRD
-129 GARMT
+129 GLRMA
-134 VAAEELVEG
+134 VPAEELVAG

-161 RASNLRLDE
+161 RASSLKLDE
-170 SMLTGESVAAD
+170 AMLTGESVAVD
-181 KSDAPVA
+181 KSADPVA
-188 ADSALGDRAS
+188 ADAALGDRFS
-198 MAYSGTLVAAGLGL
+198 MAYSGTLVAAGQGL

-218 GPRTELGR
+218 GPRTELGL
-226 ISTMLGGVQSLDT
+226 ISTMLGSVQTLAT
-239 PLTRLMDRF
+239 PLTLLMDRF

-253 VAILGLSALMFGFA
+253 ITILSLSVLMFCFA
-267 LWVRQYELADAFIAV
+267 LWVRDYDTADAFIAV

-314 IVRNLPAVETL
+314 IVRSLPAVETL

-352 GARFGIEGEGYAPEG
+352 GASFDIEGEGYAPQG
-367 RVSLEGPPDDA
+367 RFTLAGEEID
-378 RTRPALLQF
+378 PALHPQLLHF
-387 ARAVALCNDAHL
+387 ATGAALCNDAHV
-399 RRGEDGVWRVEGDP
+399 RHAEGKVWAVEGDP

-418 VALAARAGLDVEQL
+418 VTLAARAGLDVEQL
-432 RHDWRRLDEV
+432 RQDWRRLDEV
-442 PFDAAHRYMATL
+442 PFDAVHRYMATL
-454 HRPSDALPVIFV
+454 HRPVDAPAVVFV

-472 VLAMCRDQQGLDGV
+472 ILAMCRDQQGAEGV
-486 QPLEGAYWLQ
+486 QALDAAYWLEQ
-496 QIDALAASGCRVL
+496 VDALAAKGYRVL
-509 GLACRAPAQGQDRVG
+509 GLASFAP
-524 MEDMQDLTLLGVL
+524 EDAKGSVDMADVKDLTLLGVL
-537 GMIDPPRESARQAV
+537 GMIDPPRESAKEAV
-551 RECRDAGI
+551 RECRSAGI

-581 ADDIRVTSGHE
+581 ADTIRVTSGHE
-592 LEGLGDAQLIELA
+592 LDGLNDAQLIDVA

-625 LQADGSVIAMTGD
+625 LQADRSVIAMTGD

-749 PTLMRRRPRPAGEQL
+749 ATLMQRKPRSPDEQL
-764 LQPFLLWRVAL
+764 LQPYLLWRVAL

-808 LVVMEIFYLFS
+808 LVIMEIFYLFS
-819 VRYMQVSSLS
+819 VRYTQGTSLS
-829 LRGLLGTPA
+829 LRGVLGTPA

-844 GVTLAQLLFTYAP
+844 GVTLVQLLFTYTS
-857 PMQALFGSRPV
+857 PMQALFDSRPV
-868 DLQAGFWIMA
+868 DLAAGLLAIG

-885 FLEVEKLLMRRL
+885 LLEVERLLIRWMRL
-897 GWLQP
+897 GVRA
-902 H
+902 

>member
-1 MQEPTRAAAAWHAM
+1 
-15 PADAVLEQLQSTAAG
+15 
-30 LPGEEARQRLARQG
+30 
-44 PNALPAAASRGML
+44 
-57 SRFLSQF
+57 
-64 NNLLIYVLLGSAV
+64 
-77 VTALLQHWVDTGVI
+77 
-91 LAVVLI
+91 
-97 NAIFGFVQEGR
+97 
-108 AEKALD
+108 
-114 AVKAMVSSRANVLRE
+114 
-129 GARMT
+129 
-134 VAAEELVEG
+134 
-143 DCVLLEAGDR
+143 
-153 VPADLRLL
+153 
-161 RASNLRLDE
+161 
-170 SMLTGESVAAD
+170 
-181 KSDAPVA
+181 
-188 ADSALGDRAS
+188 
-198 MAYSGTLVAAGLGL
+198 
-212 GVVVAT
+212 
-218 GPRTELGR
+218 
-226 ISTMLGGVQSLDT
+226 
-239 PLTRLMDRF
+239 
-248 ARQLT
+248 
-253 VAILGLSALMFGFA
+253 
-267 LWVRQYELADAFIAV
+267 
-282 VGIAVSAIPE
+282 
-292 GLPVVM
+292 M

-352 GARFGIEGEGYAPEG
+352 GASFDIDGEGYAPQG
-367 RVSLEGPPDDA
+367 RFSLKGEE
-378 RTRPALLQF
+378 TEPALHPQLLHF
-387 ARAVALCNDAHL
+387 ATGAALCNDAHV
-399 RRGEDGVWRVEGDP
+399 RHAEGKVWAVEGDP

-418 VALAARAGLDVEQL
+418 VTLAARAGLDVDQL
-432 RHDWRRLDEV
+432 RQDWHRLDEV
-442 PFDAAHRYMATL
+442 PFDAVHRYMATL
-454 HRPSDALPVIFV
+454 HRPLAAAPVVFV

-472 VLAMCRDQQGLDGV
+472 VLAMCRDQQGAEGV
-486 QPLEGAYWLQ
+486 QALDVAYWLE
-496 QIDALAASGCRVL
+496 QIDALAAKGYRVL
-509 GLACRAPAQGQDRVG
+509 GLASGVPADGKDSV
-524 MEDMQDLTLLGVL
+524 DMADVKDLSLLGVL
-537 GMIDPPRESARQAV
+537 GMIDPPRDSAKTAV
-551 RECRDAGI
+551 RECRSAGI

-581 ADDIRVTSGHE
+581 ADTIRVTSGHE
-592 LEGLGDAQLIELA
+592 LDGLNDAQLIDVA

-625 LQADGSVIAMTGD
+625 LQADRSVIAMTGD

-650 IGVAMGITGTAAAKE
+650 IGVAMGVTGTAAAKE

-708 IVIIV
+708 IVIVV

-749 PTLMRRRPRPAGEQL
+749 ATLMQRKPRSPDEQL
-764 LQPFLLWRVAL
+764 LQPYLLWRVAL

-808 LVVMEIFYLFS
+808 LVIMEIFYLFS
-819 VRYMQVSSLS
+819 VRYTQGTSLS
-829 LRGLLGTPA
+829 LRGVLGTPA

-844 GVTLAQLLFTYAP
+844 GVTLVQLLFTYTA
-857 PMQALFGSRPV
+857 PMQALFDSRPV
-868 DLQAGFWIMA
+868 DLEAGLLAIG

-885 FLEVEKLLMRRL
+885 LLEVEKFLVRWMRL
-897 GWLQP
+897 GVRA
-902 H
+902 

>member
-1 MQEPTRAAAAWHAM
+1 MQEQTRVADWHAL
-15 PADAVLEQLQSTAAG
+15 PTDAVLTQLHTTAAG
-30 LPGEEARQRLARQG
+30 LDSSQASERLQQQG
-44 PNALPAAASRGML
+44 PNALPAAASRSML
-57 SRFLSQF
+57 VRFLSQF

-114 AVKAMVSSRANVLRE
+114 AVKAMVSSRANVLRD
-129 GARMT
+129 GLRT
-134 VAAEELVEG
+134 SVPTEELVAG

-153 VPADLRLL
+153 VPADVRLL
-161 RASNLRLDE
+161 RASSLKLDE
-170 SMLTGESVAAD
+170 AMLTGESVAVD
-181 KSDAPVA
+181 KSVDPVA
-188 ADSALGDRAS
+188 ADAALGDRFC
-198 MAYSGTLVAAGLGL
+198 MAYSGTLVAAGQGL

-226 ISTMLGGVQSLDT
+226 ISTMLSTVETLAT

-253 VAILGLSALMFGFA
+253 ITVLSLSALMFCFA
-267 LWVRQYELADAFIAV
+267 LWVRHYDLADAFIAV

-352 GARFGIEGEGYAPEG
+352 GASFEIEGEGYAPQG
-367 RVSLEGPPDDA
+367 RFSLASQQVDPA
-378 RTRPALLQF
+378 AHPALLQF
-387 ARAVALCNDAHL
+387 ARGAALCNDAHV
-399 RRGEDGVWRVEGDP
+399 RQADDGAWTVEGDA

-418 VALAARAGLDVEQL
+418 VALASRAGLDVEAL
-432 RHDWRRLDEV
+432 RLDWLRLDEV
-442 PFDAAHRYMATL
+442 PFDAVHRFMATL
-454 HRPSDALPVIFV
+454 HRPADAPAVVFV

-472 VLAMCRDQQGLDGV
+472 VLTMCVDQQGPEGL
-486 QPLEGAYWLQ
+486 QPLDAPYWLQ
-496 QIDALAASGCRVL
+496 QIDALAARGYRVL
-509 GLACRAPAQGQDRVG
+509 GLASRAPAHGADSV
-524 MEDMQDLTLLGVL
+524 DMDDVKDLTLLGVL
-537 GMIDPPRESARQAV
+537 GMIDPPRDTAKEAV
-551 RECRDAGI
+551 RECRSAGI

-567 HAATAAAIARELAL
+567 HATTAAAIAKELAL
-581 ADDIRVTSGHE
+581 ADTIRVTSGHE
-592 LEGLGDAQLIELA
+592 LDGLNDAQLIDVA

-625 LQADGSVIAMTGD
+625 LQADRSVIAMTGD

-708 IVIIV
+708 IIIIV
-713 AILLGLSLPVTPVQ
+713 AILLGLALPVTPVQ

-749 PTLMRRRPRPAGEQL
+749 PTLMQRKPRSPEEQL
-764 LQPFLLWRVAL
+764 LQPYLLWRVAL
-775 VSVLFALGC
+775 VSILFAIGC

-792 RRGDS
+792 QRGDS

-808 LVVMEIFYLFS
+808 LVIMEIFYLFS
-819 VRYMQVSSLS
+819 VRYIQGTSLS
-829 LRGLLGTPA
+829 LRGVLGTPA
-838 VLLGVA
+838 VLLGVG
-844 GVTLAQLLFTYAP
+844 GVILAQLLFTYTP
-857 PMQALFGSRPV
+857 PMQALFDSRPV
-868 DLQAGFWIMA
+868 DITAGLLSIG
-878 LGVALLL
+878 LGVLLL
-885 FLEVEKLLMRRL
+885 VLLEVEKLVVRLMNLDVR
-897 GWLQP
+897 G
-902 H
+902 

>member
-1 MQEPTRAAAAWHAM
+1 MQEQSRVAAWHALST
-15 PADAVLEQLQSTAAG
+15 DAVLAQLQSTAAG
-30 LPGEEARQRLARQG
+30 LSSGEARERLQQQG
-44 PNALPAAASRGML
+44 PNALPAAASRSML
-57 SRFLSQF
+57 ARFLSQF
-64 NNLLIYVLLGSAV
+64 NNLLIYVLLGSAA

-97 NAIFGFVQEGR
+97 NAVFGFVQEGR

-114 AVKAMVSSRANVLRE
+114 AVKAMVSSRANVLRD
-129 GARMT
+129 GLRMA
-134 VAAEELVEG
+134 VPAEELVAG

-161 RASNLRLDE
+161 RASSLKLDE
-170 SMLTGESVAAD
+170 AMLTGESVAVD
-181 KSDAPVA
+181 KSADPVA
-188 ADSALGDRAS
+188 ADAALGDRFS
-198 MAYSGTLVAAGLGL
+198 MAYSGTLVAAGQGL

-218 GPRTELGR
+218 GPRTELGL
-226 ISTMLGGVQSLDT
+226 ISTMLGSVQTLAT

-253 VAILGLSALMFGFA
+253 ITILSLSALMFCFA
-267 LWVRQYELADAFIAV
+267 LWVRDYDTADAFIAV

-314 IVRNLPAVETL
+314 IVRSLPAVETL

-352 GARFGIEGEGYAPEG
+352 GASFDIEGEGYAPQG
-367 RVSLEGPPDDA
+367 RFTLAGEEID
-378 RTRPALLQF
+378 PALHPQLLHF
-387 ARAVALCNDAHL
+387 ATGAALCNDAHV
-399 RRGEDGVWRVEGDP
+399 RHAEGKVWAVEGDP

-418 VALAARAGLDVEQL
+418 VTLAARAGLDVEQL
-432 RHDWRRLDEV
+432 RQDWRRLDEV
-442 PFDAAHRYMATL
+442 PFDAVHRYMATL
-454 HRPSDALPVIFV
+454 HRPVDAPAVVFV

-472 VLAMCRDQQGLDGV
+472 ILAMCRDQQGAEGV
-486 QPLEGAYWLQ
+486 QALDAAYWLE
-496 QIDALAASGCRVL
+496 QIDALAAKGYRVL
-509 GLACRAPAQGQDRVG
+509 GLASRVPADGKDSV
-524 MEDMQDLTLLGVL
+524 DMADVKDLTLLGVL
-537 GMIDPPRESARQAV
+537 GMIDPPRDSAKTAV
-551 RECRDAGI
+551 RECRSAGI

-581 ADDIRVTSGHE
+581 ADTIRVTSGHE
-592 LEGLGDAQLIELA
+592 LDGLNDAQLIDVA

-625 LQADGSVIAMTGD
+625 LQADRSVIAMTGD

-749 PTLMRRRPRPAGEQL
+749 ATLMQRKPRSPDEQL
-764 LQPFLLWRVAL
+764 LQPYLLWRVAL

-808 LVVMEIFYLFS
+808 LVIMEIFYLFS
-819 VRYMQVSSLS
+819 VRYTQGTSLS
-829 LRGLLGTPA
+829 LRGVLGTPA

-844 GVTLAQLLFTYAP
+844 GVTLVQLLFTYTP
-857 PMQALFGSRPV
+857 PMQALFDSRPV
-868 DLQAGFWIMA
+868 DLAAGLLAIG

-885 FLEVEKLLMRRL
+885 LLEVEKLLIRWMRL
-897 GWLQP
+897 GVRA
-902 H
+902 

>member
-1 MQEPTRAAAAWHAM
+1 MQEQRRVAAWHALST
-15 PADAVLEQLQSTAAG
+15 DAVLAQLQSTAAG
-30 LPGEEARQRLARQG
+30 LSSGEARERLQQQG
-44 PNALPAAASRGML
+44 PNALPAAASRSML
-57 SRFLSQF
+57 ARFLSQF
-64 NNLLIYVLLGSAV
+64 NNLLIYVLLGSAA

-97 NAIFGFVQEGR
+97 NAVFGFVQEGR

-114 AVKAMVSSRANVLRE
+114 AVKAMVSSRANVLRD
-129 GARMT
+129 GLRMA
-134 VAAEELVEG
+134 VPAEELVAG

-161 RASNLRLDE
+161 RASSLKLDE
-170 SMLTGESVAAD
+170 AMLTGESVAVD
-181 KSDAPVA
+181 KSADPVA
-188 ADSALGDRAS
+188 ADAALGDRFS
-198 MAYSGTLVAAGLGL
+198 MAYSGTLVAAGQGL

-218 GPRTELGR
+218 GPRTELGL
-226 ISTMLGGVQSLDT
+226 ISTMLGSVQTLAT

-253 VAILGLSALMFGFA
+253 ITILSLSALMFCFA
-267 LWVRQYELADAFIAV
+267 LWVRDYDTADAFIAV

-314 IVRNLPAVETL
+314 IVRSLPAVETL

-352 GARFGIEGEGYAPEG
+352 GASFDIEGEGYAPQG
-367 RVSLEGPPDDA
+367 RFTLAGEEID
-378 RTRPALLQF
+378 PALHPQLLHF
-387 ARAVALCNDAHL
+387 ATGAALCNDAHV
-399 RRGEDGVWRVEGDP
+399 RHAEGKVWAVEGDP

-418 VALAARAGLDVEQL
+418 VTLAARAGLDVEQL
-432 RHDWRRLDEV
+432 RQDWRRLDEV
-442 PFDAAHRYMATL
+442 PFDAVHRYMATL
-454 HRPSDALPVIFV
+454 HRPVDAPAVVFV

-472 VLAMCRDQQGLDGV
+472 ILAMCRDQQGAEGV
-486 QPLEGAYWLQ
+486 QALDAAYWLE
-496 QIDALAASGCRVL
+496 QIDALAAKGYRVL
-509 GLACRAPAQGQDRVG
+509 GLASRVPADGKDSV
-524 MEDMQDLTLLGVL
+524 DMADVKDLTLLGVL
-537 GMIDPPRESARQAV
+537 GMIDPPRDSAKTAV
-551 RECRDAGI
+551 RECRSAGI

-581 ADDIRVTSGHE
+581 ADTIRVTSGHE
-592 LEGLGDAQLIELA
+592 LDGLNDAQLIDVA

-625 LQADGSVIAMTGD
+625 LQADRSVIAMTGD

-749 PTLMRRRPRPAGEQL
+749 ATLMQRKPRSPDEQL
-764 LQPFLLWRVAL
+764 LQPYLLWRVAL

-808 LVVMEIFYLFS
+808 LVIMEIFYLFS
-819 VRYMQVSSLS
+819 VRYTQGTSLS
-829 LRGLLGTPA
+829 LRGVLGTPA

-844 GVTLAQLLFTYAP
+844 GVTLVQLLFTYTP
-857 PMQALFGSRPV
+857 PMQALFDSRPV
-868 DLQAGFWIMA
+868 DLAAGLLAIG

-885 FLEVEKLLMRRL
+885 LLEVEKLLIRWMRL
-897 GWLQP
+897 GVRA
-902 H
+902 

>member
-1 MQEPTRAAAAWHAM
+1 MQEQNRVAAWHAL
-15 PADAVLEQLQSTAAG
+15 AIDTVLAQLQSTAAG
-30 LPGEEARQRLARQG
+30 LSSGEARERLQQQG
-44 PNALPAAASRGML
+44 PNALPAAASRSML
-57 SRFLSQF
+57 ARFLSQF

-97 NAIFGFVQEGR
+97 NAVFGFVQEGR

-114 AVKAMVSSRANVLRE
+114 AVKAMVSSRANVLRD
-129 GARMT
+129 GLRMA
-134 VAAEELVEG
+134 VPAEELVAG

-161 RASNLRLDE
+161 RASSLKLDE
-170 SMLTGESVAAD
+170 AMLTGESVAVD
-181 KSDAPVA
+181 KSADPVA
-188 ADSALGDRAS
+188 VDAALGDRFS
-198 MAYSGTLVAAGLGL
+198 MAYSGTLVAAGQGL

-218 GPRTELGR
+218 GPRTELGL
-226 ISTMLGGVQSLDT
+226 ISTMLGSVQTLAT

-253 VAILGLSALMFGFA
+253 ITILSLSALMFCFA
-267 LWVRQYELADAFIAV
+267 LWVRDYDTADAFIAV

-314 IVRNLPAVETL
+314 IVRSLPAVETL

-346 RAVVLP
+346 RAVVQP
-352 GARFGIEGEGYAPEG
+352 GASFDIEGEGYAPQG
-367 RVSLEGPPDDA
+367 RFTLAGEEIE
-378 RTRPALLQF
+378 PALHPQLLHF
-387 ARAVALCNDAHL
+387 ATGAALCNDAHV
-399 RRGEDGVWRVEGDP
+399 RHAEGTAWTVEGDP

-418 VALAARAGLDVEQL
+418 VTLATRAGLDVERL
-432 RHDWRRLDEV
+432 RQDWRRLDEV
-442 PFDAAHRYMATL
+442 PFDAVHRYMATL
-454 HRPSDALPVIFV
+454 HRPVDAPAVVFV

-472 VLAMCRDQQGLDGV
+472 VLAMCRDQQGAEGV
-486 QPLEGAYWLQ
+486 QALDAAYWLEQ
-496 QIDALAASGCRVL
+496 VDALAAKGYRVL
-509 GLACRAPAQGQDRVG
+509 GLASFAPEDAKDRV
-524 MEDMQDLTLLGVL
+524 DMADVKDLTLLGVL
-537 GMIDPPRESARQAV
+537 GMIDPPRESAKEAV
-551 RECRDAGI
+551 RECRSAGI

-581 ADDIRVTSGHE
+581 ADTIRVTSGHE
-592 LEGLGDAQLIELA
+592 LDGLNDAQLIDVA

-625 LQADGSVIAMTGD
+625 LQADRSVIAMTGD

-708 IVIIV
+708 IVIV
-713 AILLGLSLPVTPVQ
+713 AAILLGLSLPVTPVQ

-749 PTLMRRRPRPAGEQL
+749 PTLMQRKPRSPDEQL
-764 LQPFLLWRVAL
+764 LQPYLLWRVAL

-808 LVVMEIFYLFS
+808 LVIMEIFYLFS
-819 VRYMQVSSLS
+819 VRYTQGTSLS
-829 LRGLLGTPA
+829 LRGVLGTPA

-844 GVTLAQLLFTYAP
+844 GVTLVQLLFTYTP
-857 PMQALFGSRPV
+857 PMQALFDSRPV
-868 DLQAGFWIMA
+868 DLAAGLLAIG

-885 FLEVEKLLMRRL
+885 LLEVEKLLIRWMRLSVRA
-897 GWLQP
+897 
-902 H
+902 

>member
-1 MQEPTRAAAAWHAM
+1 MQEQNRVAAWHAL
-15 PADAVLEQLQSTAAG
+15 ATDTVLAQLQSTAAG
-30 LPGEEARQRLARQG
+30 LSSGEARERLQQQG
-44 PNALPAAASRGML
+44 PNALPAAASRSML
-57 SRFLSQF
+57 ARFLSQF

-97 NAIFGFVQEGR
+97 NAVFGFVQEGR

-114 AVKAMVSSRANVLRE
+114 AVKAMVSSRANVLRD
-129 GARMT
+129 GLRMA
-134 VAAEELVEG
+134 VPAEELVAG

-161 RASNLRLDE
+161 RASSLKLDE
-170 SMLTGESVAAD
+170 AMLTGESVAVD
-181 KSDAPVA
+181 KSADPVA
-188 ADSALGDRAS
+188 VDAALGDRFS
-198 MAYSGTLVAAGLGL
+198 MAYSGTLVAAGQGL

-218 GPRTELGR
+218 GPRTELGL
-226 ISTMLGGVQSLDT
+226 ISTMLGSVQTLAT

-253 VAILGLSALMFGFA
+253 ITILSLSALMFCFA
-267 LWVRQYELADAFIAV
+267 LWVRDYDIADAFIAV

-314 IVRNLPAVETL
+314 IVRSLPAVETL

-352 GARFGIEGEGYAPEG
+352 GSRFDIEGEGYAPQGHFTLAGE
-367 RVSLEGPPDDA
+367 EIE
-378 RTRPALLQF
+378 PALHPQLLHF
-387 ARAVALCNDAHL
+387 ATGAALCNDAHV
-399 RRGEDGVWRVEGDP
+399 RHAEGTAWTVEGDS

-418 VALAARAGLDVEQL
+418 VTLATRAGLDVERL
-432 RHDWRRLDEV
+432 RQDWRRLDEV
-442 PFDAAHRYMATL
+442 PFDAVHRYMATL
-454 HRPSDALPVIFV
+454 HRPVDAPAVVFV

-472 VLAMCRDQQGLDGV
+472 VLAMCRDQQGAEGV
-486 QPLEGAYWLQ
+486 QALDAAYWLEQ
-496 QIDALAASGCRVL
+496 VDALAAKGYRVL
-509 GLACRAPAQGQDRVG
+509 GLASFAPEDAKDRV
-524 MEDMQDLTLLGVL
+524 DMADVKDLTLLGVL
-537 GMIDPPRESARQAV
+537 GMIDPPRESAKEAV
-551 RECRDAGI
+551 RECRSAGI

-581 ADDIRVTSGHE
+581 ADTIRVTSGHE
-592 LEGLGDAQLIELA
+592 LDGLNDAQLIDVA

-625 LQADGSVIAMTGD
+625 LQADRSVIAMTGD

-708 IVIIV
+708 IVIV
-713 AILLGLSLPVTPVQ
+713 AAILLGLSLPVTPVQ

-749 PTLMRRRPRPAGEQL
+749 PTLMQRKPRSPDEQL
-764 LQPFLLWRVAL
+764 LQPYLLWRVAL

-808 LVVMEIFYLFS
+808 LVIMEIFYLFS
-819 VRYMQVSSLS
+819 VRYTQGTSLS
-829 LRGLLGTPA
+829 LRGVLGTPA

-844 GVTLAQLLFTYAP
+844 GVTLVQLLFTYTP
-857 PMQALFGSRPV
+857 PMQALFDSRPV
-868 DLQAGFWIMA
+868 DLAAGLLAIG

-885 FLEVEKLLMRRL
+885 LLEVEKLLIRWMRL
-897 GWLQP
+897 GVRA
-902 H
+902 

>member
-1 MQEPTRAAAAWHAM
+1 MQEQNRVAAWHAL
-15 PADAVLEQLQSTAAG
+15 ATDTVLTQLQSTAAG
-30 LPGEEARQRLARQG
+30 LSSGEARERLQQQG
-44 PNALPAAASRGML
+44 PNALPAAASRSML
-57 SRFLSQF
+57 ARFLSQF

-97 NAIFGFVQEGR
+97 NAVFGFVQEGR

-114 AVKAMVSSRANVLRE
+114 AVKAMVSSRANVLRD
-129 GARMT
+129 GLRMA
-134 VAAEELVEG
+134 VPAEELVAG

-161 RASNLRLDE
+161 RASSLKLDE
-170 SMLTGESVAAD
+170 AMLTGESVAVD
-181 KSDAPVA
+181 KSADPVA
-188 ADSALGDRAS
+188 VDAALGDRFS
-198 MAYSGTLVAAGLGL
+198 MAYSGTLVAAGQGL

-218 GPRTELGR
+218 GPRTELGQ
-226 ISTMLGGVQSLDT
+226 ISTMLGSVQTLAT

-253 VAILGLSALMFGFA
+253 VTILSLSALMFCFA
-267 LWVRQYELADAFIAV
+267 LWVRDYDTADAFIAV

-314 IVRNLPAVETL
+314 IVRSLPAVETL

-346 RAVVLP
+346 RAGVLP
-352 GARFGIEGEGYAPEG
+352 GSRFDIEGEGYAPQG
-367 RVSLEGPPDDA
+367 RFTLAGEEIE
-378 RTRPALLQF
+378 PALHPQLLHF
-387 ARAVALCNDAHL
+387 ATGAALCNDAHV
-399 RRGEDGVWRVEGDP
+399 RHAEGTAWTVEGDP

-418 VALAARAGLDVEQL
+418 VTLATRAGLDVERL
-432 RHDWRRLDEV
+432 RQDWRRLDEV
-442 PFDAAHRYMATL
+442 PFDAVHRYMATL
-454 HRPSDALPVIFV
+454 HRPVDAPAVVFV

-472 VLAMCRDQQGLDGV
+472 VLAMCRDQQGAEGLQALDA
-486 QPLEGAYWLQ
+486 AYWLEQ
-496 QIDALAASGCRVL
+496 VDALAAKGYRVL
-509 GLACRAPAQGQDRVG
+509 GLASFAPEDAKDRV
-524 MEDMQDLTLLGVL
+524 DMADVKDLTLLGVL
-537 GMIDPPRESARQAV
+537 GMIDPPRESAKEAV
-551 RECRDAGI
+551 RECRSAGI

-581 ADDIRVTSGHE
+581 ADTIRVTSGHE
-592 LEGLGDAQLIELA
+592 LDGLNDAQLIDVA

-625 LQADGSVIAMTGD
+625 LQADRSVIAMTGD

-708 IVIIV
+708 IVIV
-713 AILLGLSLPVTPVQ
+713 AAILLGLSLPVTPVQ

-749 PTLMRRRPRPAGEQL
+749 PTLMQRKPRSPDEQL
-764 LQPFLLWRVAL
+764 LQPYLLWRVAL

-808 LVVMEIFYLFS
+808 LVIMEIFYLFS
-819 VRYMQVSSLS
+819 VRYTQGTSLS
-829 LRGLLGTPA
+829 LRGVLGTPA

-844 GVTLAQLLFTYAP
+844 GVTLVQLLFTYTP
-857 PMQALFGSRPV
+857 PMQALFDSRPV
-868 DLQAGFWIMA
+868 DLAAGLLAIG

-885 FLEVEKLLMRRL
+885 LLEVEKLLVRWMRL
-897 GWLQP
+897 GVRA
-902 H
+902 

>member
-1 MQEPTRAAAAWHAM
+1 MQEQTRVAAWHAL
-15 PADAVLEQLQSTAAG
+15 PSDAVLTQLQSTPAG
-30 LPGEEARQRLARQG
+30 LRSEQAHERLLQYG
-44 PNALPAAASRGML
+44 PNVLPAAASRGVL
-57 SRFLSQF
+57 ARFLSQF
-64 NNLLIYVLLGSAV
+64 NNLLIYVLLGSSV

-97 NAIFGFVQEGR
+97 NAVFGFVQEGR

-114 AVKAMVSSRANVLRE
+114 AVKAMVSSRANVLRD
-129 GARMT
+129 GLRMA
-134 VAAEELVEG
+134 VPAQELAPG

-161 RASNLRLDE
+161 RASSLKLDE
-170 SMLTGESVAAD
+170 AMLTGESVTVDKVAD
-181 KSDAPVA
+181 PVA
-188 ADSALGDRAS
+188 ADAALGDRRS
-198 MAYSGTLVAAGLGL
+198 MAYSGTLVAAGQGL

-218 GPRTELGR
+218 GARTELGL
-226 ISTMLGGVQSLDT
+226 ISTMLGSVQTLAT

-253 VAILGLSALMFGFA
+253 VTILSLSALMFVFA
-267 LWVRQYELADAFIAV
+267 LWVRDYDSADAFIAV

-298 TIALAIGVQR
+298 TIALAMGVQR
-308 MAARYA
+308 MAGRYA

-346 RAVVLP
+346 RAVVLS
-352 GARFGIEGEGYAPEG
+352 GALIEIEGEGYAPQG
-367 RVSLEGPPDDA
+367 RFSLAGVQMDPA
-378 RTRPALLQF
+378 ASTRLQYL
-387 ARAVALCNDAHL
+387 AMGAALCNDAHV
-399 RRGEDGVWRVEGDP
+399 RQAEGPIWAVEGDP

-418 VALAARAGLDVEQL
+418 VTLAARAGLEVESL
-432 RHDWRRLDEV
+432 RKDWRRLDEV
-442 PFDAAHRYMATL
+442 PFDAAHRFMATL
-454 HRPSDALPVIFV
+454 HRPQAAAAVIFV

-472 VLAMCRDQQGLDGV
+472 VLAMCRDQQGDEGIQALD
-486 QPLEGAYWLQ
+486 EAYWLA
-496 QIDALAASGCRVL
+496 QIDTLAAQGYRVLALA
-509 GLACRAPAQGQDRVG
+509 GLAP
-524 MEDMQDLTLLGVL
+524 EDGKDQVDMADIKGLTLLGVV
-537 GMIDPPRESARQAV
+537 GMIDPPRDSAKQAV
-551 RECRDAGI
+551 RECRSAGI

-581 ADDIRVTSGHE
+581 ADTIHVTSGHE
-592 LEGLGDAQLIELA
+592 LDGLSDAELIEVA
-605 RASTVFARTSPE
+605 RVSTVFARTSPE

-625 LQADGSVIAMTGD
+625 LQADRSVIAMTGD

-699 TLPTNGGQA
+699 TLPTNGGQS

-749 PTLMRRRPRPAGEQL
+749 PGLMQRRPRSPGEQL
-764 LQPFLLWRVAL
+764 LQPYLLWRVVL
-775 VSVLFALGC
+775 VSALFALGC

-797 VELARTIVVNA
+797 IELARTIVVNA
-808 LVVMEIFYLFS
+808 LVIMEIFYLFS
-819 VRYMQVSSLS
+819 VRYTQGTSLS
-829 LRGLLGTPA
+829 LQGVLGTPA

-844 GVTLAQLLFTYAP
+844 TVTVVQLLFTYAP
-857 PMQALFGSRPV
+857 PMQALFDSRPV
-868 DLQAGFWIMA
+868 DMTAGLLA
-878 LGVALLL
+878 LGLGIALLL
-885 FLEVEKLLMRRL
+885 LLEIEKLLMR
-897 GWLQP
+897 WLKP
-902 H
+902 GVRA

>member
-1 MQEPTRAAAAWHAM
+1 MQEQSRVAAWHALST
-15 PADAVLEQLQSTAAG
+15 DAVLAQLQSTAAG
-30 LPGEEARQRLARQG
+30 LSSSEARERLQQQG
-44 PNALPAAASRGML
+44 PNALPAAASRSML
-57 SRFLSQF
+57 ARFLSQF

-97 NAIFGFVQEGR
+97 NAVFGFVQEGR

-114 AVKAMVSSRANVLRE
+114 AVKAMVSSRANVLRD
-129 GARMT
+129 GLRMA
-134 VAAEELVEG
+134 VPAEELVAG

-161 RASNLRLDE
+161 RASSLKLDE
-170 SMLTGESVAAD
+170 AMLTGESVAVD
-181 KSDAPVA
+181 KSADPVA
-188 ADSALGDRAS
+188 ADAALGDRFS
-198 MAYSGTLVAAGLGL
+198 MAYSGTLVAAGQGL

-218 GPRTELGR
+218 GPRTELGL
-226 ISTMLGGVQSLDT
+226 ISTMLGSVQTLAT

-253 VAILGLSALMFGFA
+253 ITILSLSVLMFCFA
-267 LWVRQYELADAFIAV
+267 LWVRDYDTADAFIAV

-314 IVRNLPAVETL
+314 IVRSLPAVETL

-352 GARFGIEGEGYAPEG
+352 GASFDIEGEGYAPQG
-367 RVSLEGPPDDA
+367 RFTLAGEEID
-378 RTRPALLQF
+378 PALHPQLQHF
-387 ARAVALCNDAHL
+387 ATGAALCNDAHV
-399 RRGEDGVWRVEGDP
+399 RHAEGKVWVVEGDP

-418 VALAARAGLDVEQL
+418 VTLAARAGLDVEQL
-432 RHDWRRLDEV
+432 RQDWRRLDEV
-442 PFDAAHRYMATL
+442 PFDAVHRYMATL
-454 HRPSDALPVIFV
+454 HRPVDAPAVVFV

-472 VLAMCRDQQGLDGV
+472 ILAMCRDQQGAEGV
-486 QPLEGAYWLQ
+486 QALDAAYWLEQ
-496 QIDALAASGCRVL
+496 VDALAAKGYRVL
-509 GLACRAPAQGQDRVG
+509 GLASFAP
-524 MEDMQDLTLLGVL
+524 EDAKGSVDMADVKDLTLLGVL
-537 GMIDPPRESARQAV
+537 GMIDPPRESAKEAV
-551 RECRDAGI
+551 RECRSAGI

-581 ADDIRVTSGHE
+581 ADTIRVTSGHE
-592 LEGLGDAQLIELA
+592 LDGLNDAQLIDVA

-625 LQADGSVIAMTGD
+625 LQADRSVIAMTGD

-708 IVIIV
+708 IVIVV

-749 PTLMRRRPRPAGEQL
+749 ATLMQRKPRSPDEQL
-764 LQPFLLWRVAL
+764 LQPYLLWRVAL

-808 LVVMEIFYLFS
+808 LVIMEIFYLFS
-819 VRYMQVSSLS
+819 VRYTQGTSLS
-829 LRGLLGTPA
+829 LRGVLGTPA

-844 GVTLAQLLFTYAP
+844 GVTLVQLLFTYTS
-857 PMQALFGSRPV
+857 PMQALFDSRPV
-868 DLQAGFWIMA
+868 DLAAGLLAIG

-885 FLEVEKLLMRRL
+885 LLEVEKLLVRWMRL
-897 GWLQP
+897 GVKT
-902 H
+902 

>member
-1 MQEPTRAAAAWHAM
+1 MQEQNRVAAWHAL
-15 PADAVLEQLQSTAAG
+15 ATDTVLTQLQSTAAG
-30 LPGEEARQRLARQG
+30 LSSGEARERLQQQG
-44 PNALPAAASRGML
+44 PNALPAAASRSML
-57 SRFLSQF
+57 ARFLSQF

-97 NAIFGFVQEGR
+97 NAVFGFVQEGR

-114 AVKAMVSSRANVLRE
+114 AVKAMVSSRANVLRD
-129 GARMT
+129 GLRMA
-134 VAAEELVEG
+134 VPAEELVAG

-161 RASNLRLDE
+161 RASSLKLDE
-170 SMLTGESVAAD
+170 AMLSGESVAVD
-181 KSDAPVA
+181 KSADPVVVDA
-188 ADSALGDRAS
+188 ALGDRFS
-198 MAYSGTLVAAGLGL
+198 MAYSGTLVAAGQGL

-218 GPRTELGR
+218 GPRTELGQ
-226 ISTMLGGVQSLDT
+226 ISTMLGSVQTLAT

-253 VAILGLSALMFGFA
+253 VTILSLSALMFCFA
-267 LWVRQYELADAFIAV
+267 LWVRDYDTADAFIAV

-314 IVRNLPAVETL
+314 IVRSLPAVETL

-352 GARFGIEGEGYAPEG
+352 GSRFDIEGEGYAPQG
-367 RVSLEGPPDDA
+367 RFTLAGEEIE
-378 RTRPALLQF
+378 PALHPQLLHF
-387 ARAVALCNDAHL
+387 ATGAALCNDAHV
-399 RRGEDGVWRVEGDP
+399 RHAEGTAWTVEGDP

-418 VALAARAGLDVEQL
+418 VTLATRAGLDVERL
-432 RHDWRRLDEV
+432 RQDWRRLDEV
-442 PFDAAHRYMATL
+442 PFDAVHRYMATL
-454 HRPSDALPVIFV
+454 HRPVDAPAVVFV

-472 VLAMCRDQQGLDGV
+472 VLAMCRDQQGAEGV
-486 QPLEGAYWLQ
+486 QALDAAYWLEQ
-496 QIDALAASGCRVL
+496 VDALAAKGYRVL
-509 GLACRAPAQGQDRVG
+509 GLASFAPEDAKDRV
-524 MEDMQDLTLLGVL
+524 DMADVKDLTLLGVL
-537 GMIDPPRESARQAV
+537 GMIDPPRESAKEAV
-551 RECRDAGI
+551 HECRSAGI

-581 ADDIRVTSGHE
+581 ADTIRVTSGHE
-592 LEGLGDAQLIELA
+592 LDGLNDAQLIDVA

-625 LQADGSVIAMTGD
+625 LQADRSVIAMTGD

-708 IVIIV
+708 IVIV
-713 AILLGLSLPVTPVQ
+713 AAILLGLSLPVTPVQ

-749 PTLMRRRPRPAGEQL
+749 PTLMQRKPRSPDEQL
-764 LQPFLLWRVAL
+764 LQPYLLWRVAL

-808 LVVMEIFYLFS
+808 LVIMEIFYLFS
-819 VRYMQVSSLS
+819 VRYTQGTSLS
-829 LRGLLGTPA
+829 LRGVLGTPA

-844 GVTLAQLLFTYAP
+844 GVTLVQLLFTYTP
-857 PMQALFGSRPV
+857 PMQALFDSRPV
-868 DLQAGFWIMA
+868 DLAAGLLAIG

-885 FLEVEKLLMRRL
+885 LLEVEKLLVRWMRL
-897 GWLQP
+897 GVRA
-902 H
+902 

>member
-1 MQEPTRAAAAWHAM
+1 MQEQNRVAAWHAL
-15 PADAVLEQLQSTAAG
+15 ATDAVLTQLQSTAAG
-30 LPGEEARQRLARQG
+30 LSSDEAWERLQQQG
-44 PNALPAAASRGML
+44 PNALPAAASRSML
-57 SRFLSQF
+57 ARFLSQF

-97 NAIFGFVQEGR
+97 NAVFGFVQEGR
-108 AEKALD
+108 AERALD
-114 AVKAMVSSRANVLRE
+114 AVKAMVSSRANVLRD
-129 GARMT
+129 GLRMA
-134 VAAEELVEG
+134 VPAEELVAG

-161 RASNLRLDE
+161 RASSLKLDE
-170 SMLTGESVAAD
+170 AMLTGESVAVD
-181 KSDAPVA
+181 KSADPVA
-188 ADSALGDRAS
+188 VDAALGDRFS
-198 MAYSGTLVAAGLGL
+198 MAYSGTLVAAGQGL

-218 GPRTELGR
+218 GPRTELGL
-226 ISTMLGGVQSLDT
+226 ISTMLGSVQTLAT

-253 VAILGLSALMFGFA
+253 ITILSLSALMFCFA
-267 LWVRQYELADAFIAV
+267 LWVRDFDTADAFIAV

-352 GARFGIEGEGYAPEG
+352 GASFGIEGEGYAPQG
-367 RVSLEGPPDDA
+367 RFTLAGEEIE
-378 RTRPALLQF
+378 PAQHPQLLHF
-387 ARAVALCNDAHL
+387 AAGAALCNDAHV
-399 RRGEDGVWRVEGDP
+399 RHAEGKVWAVEGDP

-418 VALAARAGLDVEQL
+418 VVLAARAGLDVDRL
-432 RHDWRRLDEV
+432 RQDWLRLDEV
-442 PFDAAHRYMATL
+442 PFDAVHRYMATL
-454 HRPSDALPVIFV
+454 HRPVDAPAAVFV

-472 VLAMCRDQQGLDGV
+472 VLAMCRDQQGAEGV
-486 QPLEGAYWLQ
+486 QALDAAYWLEQ
-496 QIDALAASGCRVL
+496 VDVLAAKGYRVLALASRV
-509 GLACRAPAQGQDRVG
+509 PADGKDCV
-524 MEDMQDLTLLGVL
+524 DMADVKDLTLLGVL
-537 GMIDPPRESARQAV
+537 GMIDPPRESAKEAV
-551 RECRDAGI
+551 RECRSAGI

-581 ADDIRVTSGHE
+581 ADTIRVTSGHE
-592 LEGLGDAQLIELA
+592 LDGLNDAQLIDVA

-625 LQADGSVIAMTGD
+625 LQADRSVIAMTGD

-749 PTLMRRRPRPAGEQL
+749 ATLMRRKPRSPDEQL
-764 LQPFLLWRVAL
+764 LLPYLLWRVAL

-808 LVVMEIFYLFS
+808 LVIMEIFYLFS
-819 VRYMQVSSLS
+819 VRYTQGTSLS
-829 LRGLLGTPA
+829 LRGVLGTPA

-844 GVTLAQLLFTYAP
+844 GVTLVQLLFTYTP
-857 PMQALFGSRPV
+857 PMQTLFDSRPV
-868 DLQAGFWIMA
+868 DLEAGLLAMG
-878 LGVALLL
+878 LGVVLLL
-885 FLEVEKLLMRRL
+885 LLEVEKLLIRWMRL
-897 GWLQP
+897 GVRA
-902 H
+902 

>member
-1 MQEPTRAAAAWHAM
+1 MQEQNRVAAWHAL
-15 PADAVLEQLQSTAAG
+15 AIDTVLAQLQSTAAG
-30 LPGEEARQRLARQG
+30 LSSGEARERLQQQG
-44 PNALPAAASRGML
+44 PNALPAAASRSML
-57 SRFLSQF
+57 ARFLSQF

-97 NAIFGFVQEGR
+97 NAVFGFVQEGR

-114 AVKAMVSSRANVLRE
+114 AVKAMVSSRANVLRD
-129 GARMT
+129 GLRMA
-134 VAAEELVEG
+134 VPAEELVAG

-161 RASNLRLDE
+161 RASSLKLDE
-170 SMLTGESVAAD
+170 AMLTGESVAVD
-181 KSDAPVA
+181 KSADPVA
-188 ADSALGDRAS
+188 ADAALGDRFS
-198 MAYSGTLVAAGLGL
+198 MAYSGTLVAAGQGL

-218 GPRTELGR
+218 GPRTELGL
-226 ISTMLGGVQSLDT
+226 ISTMLGSVQTLAT

-253 VAILGLSALMFGFA
+253 ITILSLSALMFCFA
-267 LWVRQYELADAFIAV
+267 LWVRDYDIADAFIAV

-314 IVRNLPAVETL
+314 IVRSLPAVETL

-352 GARFGIEGEGYAPEG
+352 GSRLDIEGEGYAPQG
-367 RVSLEGPPDDA
+367 RFTLAGEEIE
-378 RTRPALLQF
+378 PALHPQLLHF
-387 ARAVALCNDAHL
+387 ATGAALCNDAHV
-399 RRGEDGVWRVEGDP
+399 RHAEGTAWTVEGDP

-418 VALAARAGLDVEQL
+418 VTLATRAGLDVERL
-432 RHDWRRLDEV
+432 RQDWRRLDEV
-442 PFDAAHRYMATL
+442 PFDAVHRYMATL
-454 HRPSDALPVIFV
+454 HRPVDAPAVVFV

-472 VLAMCRDQQGLDGV
+472 VLAMCRDQQGAEGV
-486 QPLEGAYWLQ
+486 QALDAAYWLEQ
-496 QIDALAASGCRVL
+496 VDVLAAKGYRVL
-509 GLACRAPAQGQDRVG
+509 GLASFAPEDAKDRV
-524 MEDMQDLTLLGVL
+524 DMADVRDLTLLGVL
-537 GMIDPPRESARQAV
+537 GMIDPPRESAKEAV
-551 RECRDAGI
+551 RECRSAGI

-581 ADDIRVTSGHE
+581 ADTIRVTSGHE
-592 LEGLGDAQLIELA
+592 LDGLNDAQLIDVA

-625 LQADGSVIAMTGD
+625 LQADRSVIAMTGD

-708 IVIIV
+708 IVIV
-713 AILLGLSLPVTPVQ
+713 AAILLGLSLPVTPVQ

-749 PTLMRRRPRPAGEQL
+749 PTLMQRKPRSPDEQL
-764 LQPFLLWRVAL
+764 LQPYLLWRVAL

-808 LVVMEIFYLFS
+808 LVIMEIFYLFS
-819 VRYMQVSSLS
+819 VRYTQGTSLS
-829 LRGLLGTPA
+829 LRGVLGTPA

-844 GVTLAQLLFTYAP
+844 GVTLVQLLFTYTP
-857 PMQALFGSRPV
+857 PMQALFDSRPV
-868 DLQAGFWIMA
+868 DLAAGLLAIG

-885 FLEVEKLLMRRL
+885 LLEVEKLLIRWMRL
-897 GWLQP
+897 GVRA
-902 H
+902 

>member
-1 MQEPTRAAAAWHAM
+1 MQEQNRVAAWHAL
-15 PADAVLEQLQSTAAG
+15 ATDTVLAQLQSTAAG
-30 LPGEEARQRLARQG
+30 LSSGEARERLQQQG
-44 PNALPAAASRGML
+44 PNALPAAASRSML
-57 SRFLSQF
+57 ARFLSQF

-97 NAIFGFVQEGR
+97 NAVFGFVQEGR

-114 AVKAMVSSRANVLRE
+114 AVKAMVSSRANVLRD
-129 GARMT
+129 GLRMA
-134 VAAEELVEG
+134 VPAEELVAG

-161 RASNLRLDE
+161 RASSLKLDE
-170 SMLTGESVAAD
+170 AMLTGESVAVD
-181 KSDAPVA
+181 KSADPVA
-188 ADSALGDRAS
+188 VDAALGDRFS
-198 MAYSGTLVAAGLGL
+198 MAYSGTLVAAGQGL

-218 GPRTELGR
+218 GPRTELGL
-226 ISTMLGGVQSLDT
+226 ISTMLGSVQTLAT

-253 VAILGLSALMFGFA
+253 ITILSLSALMFCFA
-267 LWVRQYELADAFIAV
+267 LWVRDYDIADAFIAV

-314 IVRNLPAVETL
+314 IVRSLPAVETL

-352 GARFGIEGEGYAPEG
+352 GSRFDIEGEGYAPQG
-367 RVSLEGPPDDA
+367 RFTLAGEEIE
-378 RTRPALLQF
+378 PALHPQLLHF
-387 ARAVALCNDAHL
+387 ATGAALCNDAHV
-399 RRGEDGVWRVEGDP
+399 RHAEGTAWTVEGDP

-418 VALAARAGLDVEQL
+418 VTLATRAGLDVERL
-432 RHDWRRLDEV
+432 RQDWRRLDEV
-442 PFDAAHRYMATL
+442 PFDAVHRYMATL
-454 HRPSDALPVIFV
+454 HRPVDAPAVVFV

-472 VLAMCRDQQGLDGV
+472 VLAMCRDQQGAEGV
-486 QPLEGAYWLQ
+486 QALDAAYWLEQ
-496 QIDALAASGCRVL
+496 VDALAAKGYRVL
-509 GLACRAPAQGQDRVG
+509 GLASFAPEDAKDRV
-524 MEDMQDLTLLGVL
+524 DMADVGDLTLLGVL
-537 GMIDPPRESARQAV
+537 GMIDPPRESAKEAV
-551 RECRDAGI
+551 RECRSAGI

-581 ADDIRVTSGHE
+581 ADTIRVTSGHE
-592 LEGLGDAQLIELA
+592 LDGLNDAQLIDVA

-625 LQADGSVIAMTGD
+625 LQADRSVIAMTGD

-708 IVIIV
+708 IVIV
-713 AILLGLSLPVTPVQ
+713 AAILLGLSLPVTPVQ

-749 PTLMRRRPRPAGEQL
+749 PTLMQRKPRSPDEQL
-764 LQPFLLWRVAL
+764 LQPYLLWRVAL
-775 VSVLFALGC
+775 VSLLFALGC

-808 LVVMEIFYLFS
+808 LVIMEIFYLFS
-819 VRYMQVSSLS
+819 VRYTQGTSLS
-829 LRGLLGTPA
+829 LRGVLGTPA

-844 GVTLAQLLFTYAP
+844 GVTLVQLLFTYTP
-857 PMQALFGSRPV
+857 PMQALFDSRPV
-868 DLQAGFWIMA
+868 DLAAGLLAIG

-885 FLEVEKLLMRRL
+885 LLEVEKFLIRWMRL
-897 GWLQP
+897 GVRA
-902 H
+902 

>member
-1 MQEPTRAAAAWHAM
+1 MQEQNRVAAWHAL
-15 PADAVLEQLQSTAAG
+15 ATDTVLAQLQSTAAG
-30 LPGEEARQRLARQG
+30 LSSGEARERLQQQG
-44 PNALPAAASRGML
+44 PNALPAAASRSML
-57 SRFLSQF
+57 ARFLSQF

-97 NAIFGFVQEGR
+97 NAVFGFVQEGR

-114 AVKAMVSSRANVLRE
+114 AVKAMVSSRANVLRD
-129 GARMT
+129 GLRMA
-134 VAAEELVEG
+134 VPAEELVAG

-161 RASNLRLDE
+161 RASSLKLDE
-170 SMLTGESVAAD
+170 AMLTGESVAVD
-181 KSDAPVA
+181 KSADPVA
-188 ADSALGDRAS
+188 VDAALGDRFS
-198 MAYSGTLVAAGLGL
+198 MAYSGTLVAAGQGL

-218 GPRTELGR
+218 GPRTELGL
-226 ISTMLGGVQSLDT
+226 ISTMLGSVQTLAT

-253 VAILGLSALMFGFA
+253 ITILSLSALMFCFA
-267 LWVRQYELADAFIAV
+267 LWVRDYDIADAFIAV

-314 IVRNLPAVETL
+314 IVRSLPAVETL

-352 GARFGIEGEGYAPEG
+352 GSRFDIEGEGYAPQG
-367 RVSLEGPPDDA
+367 RFTLAGEEIE
-378 RTRPALLQF
+378 PALHPQLLHF
-387 ARAVALCNDAHL
+387 ATGAALCNDAHV
-399 RRGEDGVWRVEGDP
+399 RHAEGTAWTVEGDP

-418 VALAARAGLDVEQL
+418 VTLATRAGLDVERL
-432 RHDWRRLDEV
+432 RQDWRRLDEV
-442 PFDAAHRYMATL
+442 PFDAVHRYMATL
-454 HRPSDALPVIFV
+454 HRPVDAPAVVFV

-472 VLAMCRDQQGLDGV
+472 VLAMCRDQQGAEGV
-486 QPLEGAYWLQ
+486 QALDAAYWLEQ
-496 QIDALAASGCRVL
+496 VDALAAKGYRVL
-509 GLACRAPAQGQDRVG
+509 GLASFAPEDAKDRV
-524 MEDMQDLTLLGVL
+524 DMADVRDLTLLGVL
-537 GMIDPPRESARQAV
+537 GMIDPPRESAKEAV
-551 RECRDAGI
+551 RECRSAGI

-581 ADDIRVTSGHE
+581 ADTIRVTSGHE
-592 LEGLGDAQLIELA
+592 LDGLNDAQLIDVA

-625 LQADGSVIAMTGD
+625 LQADRSVIAMTGD

-708 IVIIV
+708 IVIV
-713 AILLGLSLPVTPVQ
+713 AAILLGLSLPVTPVQ

-749 PTLMRRRPRPAGEQL
+749 PTLMQRKPRSPDEQL
-764 LQPFLLWRVAL
+764 LQPYLLWRVAL

-808 LVVMEIFYLFS
+808 LVIMEIFYLFS
-819 VRYMQVSSLS
+819 VRYTQGTSLS
-829 LRGLLGTPA
+829 LRGVLGTPA

-844 GVTLAQLLFTYAP
+844 GVTLVQLLFTYTP
-857 PMQALFGSRPV
+857 PMQALFDSRPV
-868 DLQAGFWIMA
+868 DLAAGLLAIG

-885 FLEVEKLLMRRL
+885 LLEVEKLLIRWMRL
-897 GWLQP
+897 GVRA
-902 H
+902 

>member
-1 MQEPTRAAAAWHAM
+1 MQEQNRVAAWHAL
-15 PADAVLEQLQSTAAG
+15 ATDTVLTQLQSTAAG
-30 LPGEEARQRLARQG
+30 LSSGEARERLQQQG
-44 PNALPAAASRGML
+44 PNALPAAASRSML
-57 SRFLSQF
+57 ARFLSQF

-97 NAIFGFVQEGR
+97 NAVFGFVQEGR

-114 AVKAMVSSRANVLRE
+114 AVKAMVSSRANVLRD
-129 GARMT
+129 GLRMA
-134 VAAEELVEG
+134 VPAEELVAG

-161 RASNLRLDE
+161 RASSLKLDE
-170 SMLTGESVAAD
+170 AMLTGESVAVD
-181 KSDAPVA
+181 KSADPVVVDA
-188 ADSALGDRAS
+188 ALGDRFS
-198 MAYSGTLVAAGLGL
+198 MAYSGTLVAAGQGL

-218 GPRTELGR
+218 GPRTELGQ
-226 ISTMLGGVQSLDT
+226 ISTMLGSVQTLAT

-253 VAILGLSALMFGFA
+253 VTILSLSALMFCFA
-267 LWVRQYELADAFIAV
+267 LWVRDYDTADAFIAV

-314 IVRNLPAVETL
+314 IVRSLPAVETL

-352 GARFGIEGEGYAPEG
+352 GSRFDIEGEGYAPQG
-367 RVSLEGPPDDA
+367 RFTLAGEEIE
-378 RTRPALLQF
+378 PALHPQLLNF
-387 ARAVALCNDAHL
+387 ATGAALCNDAHV
-399 RRGEDGVWRVEGDP
+399 RHAEGTAWTVEGDP

-418 VALAARAGLDVEQL
+418 VTLATRAGLDVERL
-432 RHDWRRLDEV
+432 RQDWRRLDEV
-442 PFDAAHRYMATL
+442 PFDAVHRYMATL
-454 HRPSDALPVIFV
+454 HRPVDAPAVVFV

-472 VLAMCRDQQGLDGV
+472 VLAMCRDQQGAEGLQALDA
-486 QPLEGAYWLQ
+486 AYWLEQ
-496 QIDALAASGCRVL
+496 VDALAAKGYRVL
-509 GLACRAPAQGQDRVG
+509 GLASFAPEDAKDRV
-524 MEDMQDLTLLGVL
+524 DMADVKDLTLLGVL
-537 GMIDPPRESARQAV
+537 GMIDPPRESAKEAV
-551 RECRDAGI
+551 RECRSAGI

-581 ADDIRVTSGHE
+581 ADTIRVTSGHE
-592 LEGLGDAQLIELA
+592 LDGLNDAQLIDVA

-625 LQADGSVIAMTGD
+625 LQADRSVIAMTGD

-708 IVIIV
+708 IVIV
-713 AILLGLSLPVTPVQ
+713 AAILLGLSLPVTPVQ

-749 PTLMRRRPRPAGEQL
+749 PTLMQRKPRSPDEQL
-764 LQPFLLWRVAL
+764 LQPYLLWRVAL

-808 LVVMEIFYLFS
+808 LVIMEIFYLFS
-819 VRYMQVSSLS
+819 VRFTQGTSLS
-829 LRGLLGTPA
+829 LRGVLGTPA

-844 GVTLAQLLFTYAP
+844 GVTLVQLLFTYTP
-857 PMQALFGSRPV
+857 PMQALFDSRPV
-868 DLQAGFWIMA
+868 DLAAGLLAIG

-885 FLEVEKLLMRRL
+885 LLEVEKLLVRWMRL
-897 GWLQP
+897 GVRA
-902 H
+902 

>member
-1 MQEPTRAAAAWHAM
+1 MQEQNRVAAWHAL
-15 PADAVLEQLQSTAAG
+15 ATDTVLTQLQSTAAG
-30 LPGEEARQRLARQG
+30 LSSGEARERLQQQG
-44 PNALPAAASRGML
+44 PNALPAAASRSML
-57 SRFLSQF
+57 ARFLSQF

-97 NAIFGFVQEGR
+97 NAVFGFVQEGR

-114 AVKAMVSSRANVLRE
+114 AVKAMVSSRANVLRD
-129 GARMT
+129 GLRMA
-134 VAAEELVEG
+134 VPAEELVAG

-161 RASNLRLDE
+161 RASSLKLDE
-170 SMLTGESVAAD
+170 AMLTGESVAVD
-181 KSDAPVA
+181 KSADPVVVDA
-188 ADSALGDRAS
+188 ALGDRFS
-198 MAYSGTLVAAGLGL
+198 MAYSGTLVAAGQGL

-218 GPRTELGR
+218 GPRTELGQ
-226 ISTMLGGVQSLDT
+226 ISTMLGSVQTLAT

-253 VAILGLSALMFGFA
+253 VTILSLSALMFCFA
-267 LWVRQYELADAFIAV
+267 LWVRDYDTADAFIAV

-314 IVRNLPAVETL
+314 IVRSLPAVETL

-352 GARFGIEGEGYAPEG
+352 GSRFDIEGEGYAPQGHFTLAGE
-367 RVSLEGPPDDA
+367 EIE
-378 RTRPALLQF
+378 PALHPQLLHF
-387 ARAVALCNDAHL
+387 ATGAALCNDAHV
-399 RRGEDGVWRVEGDP
+399 RHAEGTAWTVEGDP

-418 VALAARAGLDVEQL
+418 VTLATRAGLDVERL
-432 RHDWRRLDEV
+432 RQDWRRLDEV
-442 PFDAAHRYMATL
+442 PFDAVHRYMATL
-454 HRPSDALPVIFV
+454 HRPVDAPAVVFV

-472 VLAMCRDQQGLDGV
+472 VLAMCRDQQGAEGLQALDA
-486 QPLEGAYWLQ
+486 AYWLEQ
-496 QIDALAASGCRVL
+496 VDALAAKGYRVL
-509 GLACRAPAQGQDRVG
+509 GLASFAPEDAKDRV
-524 MEDMQDLTLLGVL
+524 DMADVKDLTLLGVL
-537 GMIDPPRESARQAV
+537 GMIDPPRESAKEAV
-551 RECRDAGI
+551 HECRSAGI

-581 ADDIRVTSGHE
+581 ADTIRVTSGHE
-592 LEGLGDAQLIELA
+592 LDGLNDAQLIDVA

-625 LQADGSVIAMTGD
+625 LQADRSVIAMTGD

-708 IVIIV
+708 IVIV
-713 AILLGLSLPVTPVQ
+713 AAILLGLSLPVTPVQ

-749 PTLMRRRPRPAGEQL
+749 PTLMQRKPRSPDEQL
-764 LQPFLLWRVAL
+764 LQPYLLWRVAL

-808 LVVMEIFYLFS
+808 LVIMEIFYLFS
-819 VRYMQVSSLS
+819 VRYTQGTSLS
-829 LRGLLGTPA
+829 LRGVLGTPA

-844 GVTLAQLLFTYAP
+844 GVTLVQLLFTYTP
-857 PMQALFGSRPV
+857 PMQALFDSRPV
-868 DLQAGFWIMA
+868 DLAAGLLAIG

-885 FLEVEKLLMRRL
+885 LLEVEKLLVRWMRL
-897 GWLQP
+897 GVRA
-902 H
+902 

>member
-1 MQEPTRAAAAWHAM
+1 MQEQNRVAAWHAL
-15 PADAVLEQLQSTAAG
+15 ATDTVLAQLQSTAAG
-30 LPGEEARQRLARQG
+30 LSSGEARERLQQQG
-44 PNALPAAASRGML
+44 PNALPAAASRSML
-57 SRFLSQF
+57 ARFLSQF

-97 NAIFGFVQEGR
+97 NAVFGFVQEGR

-114 AVKAMVSSRANVLRE
+114 AVKAMVSSRANVLRD
-129 GARMT
+129 GLRMA
-134 VAAEELVEG
+134 VPAEELVAG

-161 RASNLRLDE
+161 RASSLKLDE
-170 SMLTGESVAAD
+170 AMLTGESVAVD
-181 KSDAPVA
+181 KSADPVA
-188 ADSALGDRAS
+188 VDAALGDRFS
-198 MAYSGTLVAAGLGL
+198 MAYSGTLVAAGQGL

-218 GPRTELGR
+218 GPRTELGL
-226 ISTMLGGVQSLDT
+226 ISTMLGSVQTLAT

-253 VAILGLSALMFGFA
+253 ITILSLSALMFCFA
-267 LWVRQYELADAFIAV
+267 LWVRDYDIADAFIAV

-314 IVRNLPAVETL
+314 IVRSLPAVETL

-352 GARFGIEGEGYAPEG
+352 GSRFDIEGEGYAPQG
-367 RVSLEGPPDDA
+367 RFTLAGEEIE
-378 RTRPALLQF
+378 PALHPQLLHF
-387 ARAVALCNDAHL
+387 ATGAALCNDAHV
-399 RRGEDGVWRVEGDP
+399 RYAEGTAWTVEGDP

-418 VALAARAGLDVEQL
+418 VTLATRAGLDVERL
-432 RHDWRRLDEV
+432 RQDWRRLDEV
-442 PFDAAHRYMATL
+442 PFDAVHRYMATL
-454 HRPSDALPVIFV
+454 HRPVDAPAVVFV

-472 VLAMCRDQQGLDGV
+472 VLAMCRDQQGAEGV
-486 QPLEGAYWLQ
+486 QALDAAYWLEQ
-496 QIDALAASGCRVL
+496 VDALAAKGYRVL
-509 GLACRAPAQGQDRVG
+509 GLASFAPEDAKDRV
-524 MEDMQDLTLLGVL
+524 DMADVRDLTLLGVL
-537 GMIDPPRESARQAV
+537 GMIDPPRESAKEAV
-551 RECRDAGI
+551 RECRSAGI

-581 ADDIRVTSGHE
+581 ADTIRVTSGHE
-592 LEGLGDAQLIELA
+592 LDGLNDAQLIDVA

-625 LQADGSVIAMTGD
+625 LQADRSVIAMTGD

-708 IVIIV
+708 IVIV
-713 AILLGLSLPVTPVQ
+713 AAILLGLSLPVTPVQ

-749 PTLMRRRPRPAGEQL
+749 PTLMQRKPRSPDEQL
-764 LQPFLLWRVAL
+764 LQPYLLWRVAL

-808 LVVMEIFYLFS
+808 LVIMEIFYLFS
-819 VRYMQVSSLS
+819 VRYTQGTSLS
-829 LRGLLGTPA
+829 LRGVLGTPA

-844 GVTLAQLLFTYAP
+844 GVTLVQLLFTYTP
-857 PMQALFGSRPV
+857 PMQALFDSRPV
-868 DLQAGFWIMA
+868 DLAAGLLAIG

-885 FLEVEKLLMRRL
+885 LLEVEKLLIRWMRL
-897 GWLQP
+897 GVRA
-902 H
+902 

>member
-1 MQEPTRAAAAWHAM
+1 MQEQNRVADWHAL
-15 PADAVLEQLQSTAAG
+15 PADAVLTQLHTTAAG
-30 LPGEEARQRLARQG
+30 LDSGQAGERLQQQG
-44 PNALPAAASRGML
+44 SNALPAAASHSML
-57 SRFLSQF
+57 VRFLSQF

-114 AVKAMVSSRANVLRE
+114 AVKAMVSSRANVLRD
-129 GARMT
+129 GLRSS
-134 VAAEELVEG
+134 VPAEELVAG

-153 VPADLRLL
+153 VPADVRLL
-161 RASNLRLDE
+161 RASSLKLDE
-170 SMLTGESVAAD
+170 AMLTGESVAVD
-181 KSDAPVA
+181 KSVDPVA
-188 ADSALGDRAS
+188 ADAALGDRFC
-198 MAYSGTLVAAGLGL
+198 MAYSGTLVAAGQGL

-226 ISTMLGGVQSLDT
+226 ISTMLSTVETLAT

-253 VAILGLSALMFGFA
+253 ITVLSLSALMFCFA
-267 LWVRQYELADAFIAV
+267 LWVRHYDLADAFIAV

-352 GARFGIEGEGYAPEG
+352 GASFDIEGEGYAPQG
-367 RVSLEGPPDDA
+367 RFSLAGQQVDPA
-378 RTRPALLQF
+378 AHPALLQF
-387 ARAVALCNDAHL
+387 ARGAALCNDAHV
-399 RRGEDGVWRVEGDP
+399 RQADDGTWTVEGDA

-418 VALAARAGLDVEQL
+418 VALASRAGLDVEAL
-432 RHDWRRLDEV
+432 RLDWHRLDEV
-442 PFDAAHRYMATL
+442 PFDAVHRFMATL
-454 HRPSDALPVIFV
+454 HRPADALAVVFV

-472 VLAMCRDQQGLDGV
+472 VLTMCVDQQGPEGL
-486 QPLEGAYWLQ
+486 QPLDAPYWLQ
-496 QIDALAASGCRVL
+496 QIDALAARGYRVL
-509 GLACRAPAQGQDRVG
+509 GLASRAPARGADSV
-524 MEDMQDLTLLGVL
+524 DMDDVKDLTLLGVL
-537 GMIDPPRESARQAV
+537 GMIDPPRDTAKQAV
-551 RECRDAGI
+551 RECRSAGI

-567 HAATAAAIARELAL
+567 HATTAAAIAKELAL
-581 ADDIRVTSGHE
+581 ADTIRVTSGHE
-592 LEGLGDAQLIELA
+592 LDGLNDAQLIDVA

-625 LQADGSVIAMTGD
+625 LQADRSVIAMTGD

-708 IVIIV
+708 IVIV
-713 AILLGLSLPVTPVQ
+713 SAILLGLSLPVTPVQ
-727 ILWVNLVTAV
+727 ILWVNLITAV

-749 PTLMRRRPRPAGEQL
+749 PTLMQRKPRSPDEQL
-764 LQPFLLWRVAL
+764 LQPYLLWRVAL
-775 VSVLFALGC
+775 VSVLFAIGC

-792 RRGDS
+792 QRGDS

-808 LVVMEIFYLFS
+808 LVIMEIFYLFS
-819 VRYMQVSSLS
+819 VRYIQGTSLS
-829 LRGLLGTPA
+829 LRGVLGTPA
-838 VLLGVA
+838 VLLGVG
-844 GVTLAQLLFTYAP
+844 GVILAQLLFTYTP
-857 PMQALFGSRPV
+857 PMQALFDSRPV
-868 DLQAGFWIMA
+868 DMTAGLLSIG
-878 LGVALLL
+878 LGVLLL
-885 FLEVEKLLMRRL
+885 VLLEVEKLVVRLMNLDVR
-897 GWLQP
+897 G
-902 H
+902 

>member
-1 MQEPTRAAAAWHAM
+1 MQEQTRVADWHAL
-15 PADAVLEQLQSTAAG
+15 PTDAVLTQLHTTAAG
-30 LPGEEARQRLARQG
+30 LDSGQASERLQQQG
-44 PNALPAAASRGML
+44 PNALPAAASRSML
-57 SRFLSQF
+57 VRFLSQF

-114 AVKAMVSSRANVLRE
+114 AVKAMVSSRANVLRD
-129 GARMT
+129 GLRT
-134 VAAEELVEG
+134 SVPAEELVAG

-153 VPADLRLL
+153 VPADVRLL
-161 RASNLRLDE
+161 RASSLKLDE
-170 SMLTGESVAAD
+170 AMLTGESVAVD
-181 KSDAPVA
+181 KSVDPVA
-188 ADSALGDRAS
+188 ADAALGDRFS
-198 MAYSGTLVAAGLGL
+198 MAYSGTLVAAGQGL

-226 ISTMLGGVQSLDT
+226 ISTMLSTVETLAT

-253 VAILGLSALMFGFA
+253 ITVLSLSALMFCFA
-267 LWVRQYELADAFIAV
+267 LWVRHYDLADAFIAV

-352 GARFGIEGEGYAPEG
+352 GASFDIEGEGYAPQG
-367 RVSLEGPPDDA
+367 RFSLAGQQMDPA
-378 RTRPALLQF
+378 AHPALLQF
-387 ARAVALCNDAHL
+387 ARGAALCNDAHV
-399 RRGEDGVWRVEGDP
+399 RRADDGTWTVEGDA

-418 VALAARAGLDVEQL
+418 VALASRAGLDVEAL
-432 RHDWRRLDEV
+432 RLDWLRLDEV
-442 PFDAAHRYMATL
+442 PFDAVHRFMATL
-454 HRPSDALPVIFV
+454 HRPADAPAVVFV

-472 VLAMCRDQQGLDGV
+472 VLTMCVDQQGPEGL
-486 QPLEGAYWLQ
+486 QPLDAPYWLQ
-496 QIDALAASGCRVL
+496 QIDALAARGYRVL
-509 GLACRAPAQGQDRVG
+509 GLASRVPAHGADSV
-524 MEDMQDLTLLGVL
+524 DMDDVKDLTLLGVL
-537 GMIDPPRESARQAV
+537 GMIDPPRDTAKEAV
-551 RECRDAGI
+551 RECRSAGI

-567 HAATAAAIARELAL
+567 HATTAAAIAKELAL
-581 ADDIRVTSGHE
+581 ADTIRVTSGHE
-592 LEGLGDAQLIELA
+592 LDGLNDAQLIDVA

-625 LQADGSVIAMTGD
+625 LQADRSVIAMTGD

-708 IVIIV
+708 IIIIV
-713 AILLGLSLPVTPVQ
+713 AILLGLALPVTPVQ

-749 PTLMRRRPRPAGEQL
+749 PTLMQRKPRSPDEQL
-764 LQPFLLWRVAL
+764 LQPYLLWRVAL
-775 VSVLFALGC
+775 VSVLFAIGC

-792 RRGDS
+792 QRGDS

-808 LVVMEIFYLFS
+808 LVIMEIFYLFS
-819 VRYMQVSSLS
+819 VRYIQGTSLS
-829 LRGLLGTPA
+829 LRGVLGTPA
-838 VLLGVA
+838 VLLGVG
-844 GVTLAQLLFTYAP
+844 GVILAQLLFTYTP
-857 PMQALFGSRPV
+857 PMQALFDSRPV
-868 DLQAGFWIMA
+868 DMTAGLLSIG
-878 LGVALLL
+878 LGMLLL
-885 FLEVEKLLMRRL
+885 VLLEVEKLVVRLMNLDVRR
-897 GWLQP
+897 
-902 H
+902 

>member
-1 MQEPTRAAAAWHAM
+1 MQEQNRVAAWHAL
-15 PADAVLEQLQSTAAG
+15 ATDTVLTQLQSTAAG
-30 LPGEEARQRLARQG
+30 LSSGEARERLQQQG
-44 PNALPAAASRGML
+44 PNALPAAASRSML
-57 SRFLSQF
+57 ARFLSQF

-97 NAIFGFVQEGR
+97 NAVFGFVQEGR

-114 AVKAMVSSRANVLRE
+114 AVKAMVSSRANVLRD
-129 GARMT
+129 GLRMA
-134 VAAEELVEG
+134 VPAEELVAG

-161 RASNLRLDE
+161 RASSLKLDE
-170 SMLTGESVAAD
+170 AMLTGESVAVD
-181 KSDAPVA
+181 KSADPVVVDA
-188 ADSALGDRAS
+188 ALGDRFS
-198 MAYSGTLVAAGLGL
+198 MAYSGTLVAAGQGL

-218 GPRTELGR
+218 GPRTELGQ
-226 ISTMLGGVQSLDT
+226 ISTMLGSVQTLAT

-253 VAILGLSALMFGFA
+253 VTILSLSALMFCFA
-267 LWVRQYELADAFIAV
+267 LWVRDYDTADAFIAV

-314 IVRNLPAVETL
+314 IVRSLPAVETL

-352 GARFGIEGEGYAPEG
+352 GSRFDIEGEGYAPQGHFTLAGE
-367 RVSLEGPPDDA
+367 EIE
-378 RTRPALLQF
+378 PALHPQLLHF
-387 ARAVALCNDAHL
+387 ATGAALCNDAHV
-399 RRGEDGVWRVEGDP
+399 RHAEGTAWTVEGDP

-418 VALAARAGLDVEQL
+418 VTLATRAGLDVERL
-432 RHDWRRLDEV
+432 RQDWRRLDEV
-442 PFDAAHRYMATL
+442 PFDAVHRYMATL
-454 HRPSDALPVIFV
+454 HRPVDAPAVVFV

-472 VLAMCRDQQGLDGV
+472 VLAMCRDQQGAEGLQALDA
-486 QPLEGAYWLQ
+486 AYWLEQ
-496 QIDALAASGCRVL
+496 VDALAAKGYRVL
-509 GLACRAPAQGQDRVG
+509 GLASFVPEDAKDRV
-524 MEDMQDLTLLGVL
+524 DMADVKDLTLLGVL
-537 GMIDPPRESARQAV
+537 GMIDPPRESAKEAV
-551 RECRDAGI
+551 RECRSAGI

-581 ADDIRVTSGHE
+581 ADTIRVTSGHE
-592 LEGLGDAQLIELA
+592 LDGLNDAQLIDVA

-625 LQADGSVIAMTGD
+625 LQADRSVIAMTGD

-708 IVIIV
+708 IVIV
-713 AILLGLSLPVTPVQ
+713 AAILLGLSLPVTPVQ

-749 PTLMRRRPRPAGEQL
+749 PTLMQRKPRSPDEQL
-764 LQPFLLWRVAL
+764 LQPYLLWRVAL

-808 LVVMEIFYLFS
+808 LVIMEIFYLFS
-819 VRYMQVSSLS
+819 VRYTQGTSLS
-829 LRGLLGTPA
+829 LRGVLGTPA

-844 GVTLAQLLFTYAP
+844 GVTLVQLLFTYTP
-857 PMQALFGSRPV
+857 PMQALFDSRPV
-868 DLQAGFWIMA
+868 DLAAGLLAIG

-885 FLEVEKLLMRRL
+885 LLEVEKLLVRWMRL
-897 GWLQP
+897 GVRA
-902 H
+902 

>member
-1 MQEPTRAAAAWHAM
+1 MQEHKRAEQWHAL

-30 LPGEEARQRLARQG
+30 LDQAQARERLALQG
-44 PNALPAAASRGML
+44 PNSLPAAAQRGLMA
-57 SRFLSQF
+57 RFLSQF

-77 VTALLQHWVDTGVI
+77 ITALLQHWVDTGVI

-97 NAIFGFVQEGR
+97 NAVFGFVQEGR

-114 AVKAMVSSRANVLRE
+114 AVKAMVSSRAQVLRD
-129 GARMT
+129 GTRLA
-134 VAAEELVEG
+134 VPAEELVRG

-153 VPADLRLL
+153 VPADVRLL
-161 RASNLRLDE
+161 RASSLKLDE
-170 SMLTGESVAAD
+170 AMLTGESMVADKAVQAVAAD
-181 KSDAPVA
+181 A
-188 ADSALGDRAS
+188 ALGDRAC
-198 MAYSGTLVAAGLGL
+198 MAYSGTLVAAGQGL

-218 GPRTELGR
+218 GPDTELGR
-226 ISTMLGGVQSLDT
+226 ISTMLGTVQSLAT

-253 VAILGLSALMFGFA
+253 VVILSLSVLMFGFA
-267 LWVRQYELADAFIAV
+267 LWVRGYGLADAFIAV

-346 RAVVLP
+346 RSVVLP
-352 GARFGIEGEGYAPEG
+352 GARFEIEGEGYAPEG
-367 RVSLEGPPDDA
+367 SIRLDGQAVAPGSHADLV
-378 RTRPALLQF
+378 QF
-387 ARAVALCNDAHL
+387 ARGVALCNDAHV
-399 RRGEDGVWRVEGDP
+399 RRGEDGGWKVEGDP

-418 VALAARAGLDVEQL
+418 VALAARAGLDVEEL
-432 RHDWRRLDEV
+432 RQDWRRLDEV
-442 PFDAAHRYMATL
+442 PFDAQHRFMATL
-454 HRPSDALPVIFV
+454 HRPAGAPAVVFV

-472 VLAMCRDQQGLDGV
+472 MLAMCRDQQGAQGPQALDTAWW
-486 QPLEGAYWLQ
+486 LE
-496 QIDALAASGCRVL
+496 QIEALAARGFRVL
-509 GLACRAPAQGQDRVG
+509 GLACRSPEPGRDRVD
-524 MEDMQDLTLLGVL
+524 MEDVKALTLLGVL
-537 GMIDPPRESARQAV
+537 GMIDPPRDTVRDAV
-551 RECRDAGI
+551 RECRSAGI

-592 LEGLGDAQLIELA
+592 LDGLSDAQLVEVA
-605 RASTVFARTSPE
+605 RSSTVFARTSPE

-625 LQADGSVIAMTGD
+625 LQADRSVIAMTGD

-713 AILLGLSLPVTPVQ
+713 AILLGLALPVTPVQ

-749 PTLMRRRPRPAGEQL
+749 PTLMQRRPRSPGEQL

-838 VLLGVA
+838 VLLGVG

-857 PMQALFGSRPV
+857 PLQALFDSRSV
-868 DLQAGFWIMA
+868 DLQAGLWILV

-897 GWLQP
+897 GWLRP

>member
-1 MQEPTRAAAAWHAM
+1 MQEQNRVAAWHAL
-15 PADAVLEQLQSTAAG
+15 ATDTVLAQLQSTAAG
-30 LPGEEARQRLARQG
+30 LSSGEARERLQQQG
-44 PNALPAAASRGML
+44 PNALPAAASRSML
-57 SRFLSQF
+57 ARFLSQF

-97 NAIFGFVQEGR
+97 NAVFGFVQEGR

-114 AVKAMVSSRANVLRE
+114 AVKAMVSSRANVLRD
-129 GARMT
+129 GLRMA
-134 VAAEELVEG
+134 VPAEELVAG

-161 RASNLRLDE
+161 RASSLKLDE
-170 SMLTGESVAAD
+170 AMLTGESVAVD
-181 KSDAPVA
+181 KSADPVA
-188 ADSALGDRAS
+188 VDAALGDRFS
-198 MAYSGTLVAAGLGL
+198 MAYSGTLVAAGQGL

-218 GPRTELGR
+218 GPRTELGL
-226 ISTMLGGVQSLDT
+226 ISTMLGSVQTLAT

-253 VAILGLSALMFGFA
+253 ITILSLSALMFCFA
-267 LWVRQYELADAFIAV
+267 LWVRDYDIADAFIAV

-314 IVRNLPAVETL
+314 IVRSLPAVETL

-352 GARFGIEGEGYAPEG
+352 GSRFDIEGEGYAPQG
-367 RVSLEGPPDDA
+367 RFTLAGEEIE
-378 RTRPALLQF
+378 PALHPQLLHF
-387 ARAVALCNDAHL
+387 ATGAALCNDAHV
-399 RRGEDGVWRVEGDP
+399 RHAEGTAWTVEGDP

-418 VALAARAGLDVEQL
+418 VTLATRAGLDVERL
-432 RHDWRRLDEV
+432 RQDWRRLDEV
-442 PFDAAHRYMATL
+442 PFDAVHRYMATL
-454 HRPSDALPVIFV
+454 HRPVDAPAVVFV

-472 VLAMCRDQQGLDGV
+472 VLAMCRDQQGAQGLQALDA
-486 QPLEGAYWLQ
+486 AYWLE
-496 QIDALAASGCRVL
+496 QIDALAAKGYRVL
-509 GLACRAPAQGQDRVG
+509 GLASRVPVEGRDRV
-524 MEDMQDLTLLGVL
+524 DMADIKDLTLLGVL
-537 GMIDPPRESARQAV
+537 GMIDPPRESAKEAV
-551 RECRDAGI
+551 RECRSAGI

-581 ADDIRVTSGHE
+581 ADTIRVTSGHE
-592 LEGLGDAQLIELA
+592 LDGLNDAQLIDVA

-625 LQADGSVIAMTGD
+625 LQADRSVIAMTGD

-708 IVIIV
+708 IVIV
-713 AILLGLSLPVTPVQ
+713 AAILLGLSLPVTPVQ

-749 PTLMRRRPRPAGEQL
+749 PTLMQRKPRSPDEQL
-764 LQPFLLWRVAL
+764 LQPYLLWRVAL

-808 LVVMEIFYLFS
+808 LVIMEIFYLFS
-819 VRYMQVSSLS
+819 VRYTQGTSLS
-829 LRGLLGTPA
+829 LRGVLGTPA

-844 GVTLAQLLFTYAP
+844 GVTLVQLLFTYTP
-857 PMQALFGSRPV
+857 PMQALFDSRPV
-868 DLQAGFWIMA
+868 DLAAGLLAIG

-885 FLEVEKLLMRRL
+885 LLEVEKLLIRWMRL
-897 GWLQP
+897 GVRA
-902 H
+902 

>member
-1 MQEPTRAAAAWHAM
+1 M
-15 PADAVLEQLQSTAAG
+15 
-30 LPGEEARQRLARQG
+30 LA
-44 PNALPAAASRGML
+44 
-57 SRFLSQF
+57 RFLSQF

-97 NAIFGFVQEGR
+97 NAVFGFVQEGR

-114 AVKAMVSSRANVLRE
+114 AVKAMVSSRANVLRD
-129 GARMT
+129 GLRMA
-134 VAAEELVEG
+134 VPAEELVAG

-161 RASNLRLDE
+161 RASSLKLDE
-170 SMLTGESVAAD
+170 AMLTGESVAVD
-181 KSDAPVA
+181 KSADPVA
-188 ADSALGDRAS
+188 ADAALGDRFS
-198 MAYSGTLVAAGLGL
+198 MAYSGTLVAAGQGL

-218 GPRTELGR
+218 GPRTELGL
-226 ISTMLGGVQSLDT
+226 ISTMLGSVQTLAT

-253 VAILGLSALMFGFA
+253 ITILSLSALMFCFA
-267 LWVRQYELADAFIAV
+267 LWVRDYDTADAFIAV

-314 IVRNLPAVETL
+314 IVRSLPAVETL

-352 GARFGIEGEGYAPEG
+352 GASFDIEGEGYAPQG
-367 RVSLEGPPDDA
+367 RFTLAGEEID
-378 RTRPALLQF
+378 PALHPQLLHF
-387 ARAVALCNDAHL
+387 ATGAALCNDAHV
-399 RRGEDGVWRVEGDP
+399 RHAEGKVWAVEGDP

-418 VALAARAGLDVEQL
+418 VTLAARAGLDVEQL
-432 RHDWRRLDEV
+432 RQDWRRLDEV
-442 PFDAAHRYMATL
+442 PFDAVHRYMATL
-454 HRPSDALPVIFV
+454 HRPVDAPAVVFV

-472 VLAMCRDQQGLDGV
+472 ILAMCRDQQGAEGV
-486 QPLEGAYWLQ
+486 QALDAAYWLEQ
-496 QIDALAASGCRVL
+496 VDALAAKGYRVL
-509 GLACRAPAQGQDRVG
+509 GLASFAP
-524 MEDMQDLTLLGVL
+524 EDAKGSVDMADVKDLTLLGVL
-537 GMIDPPRESARQAV
+537 GMIDPPRESAKEAV
-551 RECRDAGI
+551 RECRSAGI

-581 ADDIRVTSGHE
+581 ADTIRVTSGHE
-592 LEGLGDAQLIELA
+592 LDGLNDAQLIDVA

-625 LQADGSVIAMTGD
+625 LQADRSVIAMTGD

-749 PTLMRRRPRPAGEQL
+749 ATLMQRKPRSPDEQL
-764 LQPFLLWRVAL
+764 LQPYLLWRVAL

-808 LVVMEIFYLFS
+808 LVIMEIFYLFS
-819 VRYMQVSSLS
+819 VRYTQGTSLS
-829 LRGLLGTPA
+829 LRGVLGTPA

-844 GVTLAQLLFTYAP
+844 GVTLVQLLFTYTP
-857 PMQALFGSRPV
+857 PMQALFDSRPV
-868 DLQAGFWIMA
+868 DLAAGLLAIG

-885 FLEVEKLLMRRL
+885 LLEVEKLLIRWMRL
-897 GWLQP
+897 GVRA
-902 H
+902 

>member
-1 MQEPTRAAAAWHAM
+1 MQEQNRVAAWHAL
-15 PADAVLEQLQSTAAG
+15 ATDTVLTQLQSTAAG
-30 LPGEEARQRLARQG
+30 LSSGEARERLQQQG
-44 PNALPAAASRGML
+44 PNALPAAASRSML
-57 SRFLSQF
+57 ARFLSQF

-97 NAIFGFVQEGR
+97 NAVFGFVQEGR

-114 AVKAMVSSRANVLRE
+114 AVKAMVSSRANVLRD
-129 GARMT
+129 GLRMA
-134 VAAEELVEG
+134 VPAEELVAG

-153 VPADLRLL
+153 VPADVRLL
-161 RASNLRLDE
+161 RASSLKLDE
-170 SMLTGESVAAD
+170 AMLTGESVAVD
-181 KSDAPVA
+181 KSADPVVVDA
-188 ADSALGDRAS
+188 ALGDRFS
-198 MAYSGTLVAAGLGL
+198 MAYSGTLVAAGQGL

-218 GPRTELGR
+218 GPRTELGQ
-226 ISTMLGGVQSLDT
+226 ISTMLGSVQTLAT

-253 VAILGLSALMFGFA
+253 ITILSLSALMFCFA
-267 LWVRQYELADAFIAV
+267 LWVRDYDTADAFIAV

-314 IVRNLPAVETL
+314 IVRSLPAVETL

-352 GARFGIEGEGYAPEG
+352 GSRFDIEGEGYAPQG
-367 RVSLEGPPDDA
+367 RFTLAGEEIE
-378 RTRPALLQF
+378 PALHPQLLHF
-387 ARAVALCNDAHL
+387 ATGAALCNDAHV
-399 RRGEDGVWRVEGDP
+399 RHAEGTAWTVEGDP

-418 VALAARAGLDVEQL
+418 VTLATRAGLDVERL
-432 RHDWRRLDEV
+432 RQDWRRLDEV
-442 PFDAAHRYMATL
+442 PFDAVHRYMATL
-454 HRPSDALPVIFV
+454 HRPVDAPAVVFV

-472 VLAMCRDQQGLDGV
+472 VLAMCRDQQGAEGLQALDA
-486 QPLEGAYWLQ
+486 AYWLEQ
-496 QIDALAASGCRVL
+496 VDALAAKGYRVL
-509 GLACRAPAQGQDRVG
+509 GLASFAPEDAKDRV
-524 MEDMQDLTLLGVL
+524 DMADVKDLTLLGVL
-537 GMIDPPRESARQAV
+537 GMIDPPRESAKEAV
-551 RECRDAGI
+551 RECRSAGI

-581 ADDIRVTSGHE
+581 ADTIRVTSGHE
-592 LEGLGDAQLIELA
+592 LDGLNDAQLIDVA

-625 LQADGSVIAMTGD
+625 LQADRSVIAMTGD

-708 IVIIV
+708 IVIV
-713 AILLGLSLPVTPVQ
+713 AAILLGLSLPVTPVQ

-749 PTLMRRRPRPAGEQL
+749 PTLMQRKPRSPDEQL
-764 LQPFLLWRVAL
+764 LQPYLLWRVAL

-808 LVVMEIFYLFS
+808 LVIMEIFYLFS
-819 VRYMQVSSLS
+819 VRYTQGTSLS
-829 LRGLLGTPA
+829 LRGVLGTPA

-844 GVTLAQLLFTYAP
+844 GVTLVQLLFTYTP
-857 PMQALFGSRPV
+857 PMQALFDSRPV
-868 DLQAGFWIMA
+868 DLAAGLLAIG

-885 FLEVEKLLMRRL
+885 LLEVEKLLVRWMRL
-897 GWLQP
+897 GVRA
-902 H
+902 

>member
-1 MQEPTRAAAAWHAM
+1 MQEQNRVAAWHAL
-15 PADAVLEQLQSTAAG
+15 ASDAALAQLQSTAAG
-30 LPGEEARQRLARQG
+30 LSSDQARERLQQQG
-44 PNALPAAASRGML
+44 LNALPAAASRSTL
-57 SRFLSQF
+57 ARFLSQF

-97 NAIFGFVQEGR
+97 NAVFGFVQEGR

-114 AVKAMVSSRANVLRE
+114 AVKAMVSSRANVLRD
-129 GARMT
+129 GLRMA
-134 VAAEELVEG
+134 VPAEELVAG

-153 VPADLRLL
+153 VPADVRLL
-161 RASNLRLDE
+161 RASSLKLDE
-170 SMLTGESVAAD
+170 AMLTGESVAVD
-181 KSDAPVA
+181 KSVDPVA
-188 ADSALGDRAS
+188 ADAALGDRFS
-198 MAYSGTLVAAGLGL
+198 MAYSGTLVAAGQGL

-218 GPRTELGR
+218 GPRTELGL
-226 ISTMLGGVQSLDT
+226 ISTMLGSVQTLAT

-253 VAILGLSALMFGFA
+253 ITILSLSALMFCFA
-267 LWVRQYELADAFIAV
+267 LWVRDYDTADAFIAV
-282 VGIAVSAIPE
+282 VGITVSAIPE

-314 IVRNLPAVETL
+314 IVRSLPAVETL

-352 GARFGIEGEGYAPEG
+352 GASFDIEGEGYAPQG
-367 RVSLEGPPDDA
+367 RFALAGEEIE
-378 RTRPALLQF
+378 PALHPQLLHF
-387 ARAVALCNDAHL
+387 ATGAALCNDAHV
-399 RRGEDGVWRVEGDP
+399 RHAEGSAWTVEGDP

-418 VALAARAGLDVEQL
+418 VTLAARAGLDVERL
-432 RHDWRRLDEV
+432 RQDWRRLDEV
-442 PFDAAHRYMATL
+442 PFDAVHRYMATL
-454 HRPSDALPVIFV
+454 HRPVDAPAVVFV

-472 VLAMCRDQQGLDGV
+472 VLAMCRDQQGVEGLQALDA
-486 QPLEGAYWLQ
+486 AYWLE
-496 QIDALAASGCRVL
+496 QIDALAAKGYRVL
-509 GLACRAPAQGQDRVG
+509 GLASRVPAEGR
-524 MEDMQDLTLLGVL
+524 DMVDMADIKDLTLLGVL
-537 GMIDPPRESARQAV
+537 GMIDPPRESAKEAV
-551 RECRDAGI
+551 HECRSAGI

-581 ADDIRVTSGHE
+581 ADTVRVTSGHE
-592 LEGLGDAQLIELA
+592 LDGLNDAQLIDVA

-625 LQADGSVIAMTGD
+625 LQADRSVIAMTGD
-638 GVNDAPALKRAD
+638 GVNDAPALKRSD

-708 IVIIV
+708 IVIVV

-749 PTLMRRRPRPAGEQL
+749 PTLMQRKPRSPDEQL
-764 LQPFLLWRVAL
+764 LQPYLLWRVAL

-808 LVVMEIFYLFS
+808 LVIMEIFYLFS
-819 VRYMQVSSLS
+819 VRYTQGTSLS
-829 LRGLLGTPA
+829 LRGVLGTPA

-844 GVTLAQLLFTYAP
+844 GVTLVQLLFTYTP
-857 PMQALFGSRPV
+857 PMQALFDSRPV
-868 DLQAGFWIMA
+868 DLAAGLLAIGQ
-878 LGVALLL
+878 GVALLL
-885 FLEVEKLLMRRL
+885 LLEVEKLLIRWMRL
-897 GWLQP
+897 GVRA
-902 H
+902 